1 MKNFSKYFLMGTVAL
16 SGMTA
21 FTACSSE
28 NEPSAEVN
36 PTFNGSTVKTQFAL
50 NLPYAATGT
59 RMTENA
65 TQQNSYFRGMS
76 SMTLLPFAETAVDGG
91 KTSTSA
97 MLLGTDANAF
107 DTDGAG
113 QGRYV
118 YRDIEIPV
126 GTQSFVFY
134 GKATGTPASVEDA
147 EKCFKYGYLTE
158 KSISPKDKVKL
169 SDVKFALKQINSNLN
184 LATAAGTGEESY
196 NKVLAALDKVTGTKV
211 TNTTVGTIAWNN
223 IGTTATDMKLD
234 HAKKLW
240 DAFSK
245 LKAGS
250 SASVKVALERLAEST
265 GVEALA
271 DGDNAT
277 VDGAGL
283 LALLRKNA
291 EEAAASLDGVN
302 FPNDINIPDGA
313 VALKYTDSKEWKY
326 QSSVTMKEDNK
337 IAYDKITYP
346 ASLNYFVKTAAM
358 ANDKAATTL
367 GSTASFWP
375 NKDEWAKYDAEN
387 SNTTNPWTALSDW
400 TQGVKNSTRTI
411 ALKEAIQ
418 YGVANLRLTIN
429 AKTDNLDD
437 NATVTGGQVADQNID
452 VTGNKLK
459 MTGVLVGGQP
469 SEVAWNYE
477 PTSTATFDRT
487 VYDNKMNKSDD
498 NVNTTGIDVP
508 VNSPSTSNY
517 TLVLDNK
524 NNATGGSQADVVYV
538 TVELV
543 NGTGVDFYGVDG
555 MVPKG
560 GKFYL
565 VGKLDMNATSEVTNA
580 NNVDHIFVQDHTTVA
595 NFTIKDLRNA
605 YNNIPDL
612 RSTSVSVGLAVNLT
626 WEKGIEFNVEI

>member
-1 MKNFSKYFLMGTVAL
+1 MKNLSKYFLMGTVAL

-126 GTQSFVFY
+126 GTQNFVFY
-134 GKATGTPASVEDA
+134 GKATGTPVSVNADD
-147 EKCFKYGYLTE
+147 CFKYGYLTE
-158 KSISPKDKVKL
+158 KSISAKDKVSL

-184 LATAAGTGEESY
+184 LETAVGTGEASY
-196 NKVLAALDKVTGTKV
+196 NKVLAALKKVTDTK
-211 TNTTVGTIAWNN
+211 VGTIAWNN
-223 IGTTATDMKLD
+223 IGTPADMKLD

-240 DAFSK
+240 SAFSK
-245 LKAGS
+245 LTAGS

-271 DGDNAT
+271 DGVDAT
-277 VDGAGL
+277 KDGAGL
-283 LALLRKNA
+283 LALLHKNA
-291 EEAAASLDGVN
+291 DEAAASLATVN

-313 VALKYTDSKEWKY
+313 VVLKYTDSKEWKY
-326 QSSVTMKEDNK
+326 ESSVTMKEDNK
-337 IAYDKITYP
+337 IAYANITYP

-367 GSTASFWP
+367 GSTTSFWP

-387 SNTTNPWTALSDW
+387 SKTTDPWASLSDW
-400 TQGVKNSTRTI
+400 SQGVKNSTRTI

-418 YGVANLRLTIN
+418 YGVANLKLTIN
-429 AKTDNLDD
+429 AKTDKLDD

-487 VYDNKMNKSDD
+487 VYDNKMNSSADV
-498 NVNTTGIDVP
+498 VNTTGIVVP
-508 VNSPSTSNY
+508 VNGSSVSNY
-517 TLVLDNK
+517 TLLLDNK
-524 NNATGGSQADVVYV
+524 NNATGGSQAEVVYV

-543 NGTGVDFYGVDG
+543 NGTGVDFYGIDG
-555 MVPKG
+555 MVPNG

-565 VGKLDMNATSEVTNA
+565 VGKLDMNKEGLDKKGL
-580 NNVDHIFVQDHTTVA
+580 DHIFVQDHTTVA
-595 NFTIKDLRNA
+595 NFTIKDLKNA
-605 YNNIPDL
+605 YNTIPDL

-626 WEKGIEFNVEI
+626 WENGIEFNVEI

>member
-65 TQQNSYFRGMS
+65 TQQKDHFRGMS
-76 SMTLLPFAETAVDGG
+76 SMTLLPFAETTVDGVQ
-91 KTSTSA
+91 TSTSA
-97 MLLGTDANAF
+97 MLLGTNDNAF

-134 GKATGTPASVEDA
+134 GKATGTPANTDVADD
-147 EKCFKYGYLTE
+147 CFKYGYLTE
-158 KSISPKDKVKL
+158 KSISAKDKVQL

-211 TNTTVGTIAWNN
+211 GAIAWNN
-223 IGTTATDMKLD
+223 IGTTGTDMKLE

-240 DAFSK
+240 SAFSD

-265 GVEALA
+265 GVEA
-271 DGDNAT
+271 DGAPAT
-277 VDGAGL
+277 KDGAGL
-283 LALLRKNA
+283 LALLHKNA
-291 EEAAASLDGVN
+291 DEAAASLATVN
-302 FPNDINIPDGA
+302 FPNDIHIPDGA

-326 QSSVTMKEDNK
+326 QSSVTMKENNK
-337 IAYDKITYP
+337 IAYANITYP

-375 NKDEWAKYDAEN
+375 DKDKWAKYDAEN
-387 SNTTNPWTALSDW
+387 SNTTDPWDSHLGW
-400 TQGVKNSTRTI
+400 LQGVKNSTRTI

-418 YGVANLRLTIN
+418 YGVANLKLTIN
-429 AKTDNLDD
+429 AKTDHLDD
-437 NATVTGGQVADQNID
+437 NASKKGGQVADQNID
-452 VTGNKLK
+452 VTDNKLK

-469 SEVAWNYE
+469 SEVGWNYE
-477 PTSTATFDRT
+477 PISGEAFDRT
-487 VYDNKMNKSDD
+487 VYDNKMNKSADD
-498 NVNTTGIDVP
+498 VNDAGIDVP
-508 VNSPSTSNY
+508 VNSPSVANY

-524 NNATGGSQADVVYV
+524 NNTTGGSQADAVYV

-543 NGTGVDFYGVDG
+543 NGTDVDFYGVDG

-595 NFTIKDLRNA
+595 NLTIKDLRNA

-626 WEKGIEFNVEI
+626 WENGIEFNVEI

>member
-36 PTFNGSTVKTQFAL
+36 PTFNGSTVKAQFAL

-76 SMTLLPFAETAVDGG
+76 NMTLLPFAETTVDGG
-91 KTSTSA
+91 HTSTSA
-97 MLLGTDANAF
+97 MLLGTNDNAF
-107 DTDGAG
+107 DKDGDG

-158 KSISPKDKVKL
+158 KKSISPKANVSL
-169 SDVKFALKQINSNLN
+169 SEVKFALKEINSNLN
-184 LATAAGTGEESY
+184 LAAATGTGEGDY
-196 NKVLAALDKVTGTKV
+196 NKVLTALNTVTDTH
-211 TNTTVGTIAWNN
+211 VGTIAWKN
-223 IGTTATDMKLD
+223 IGTPTDMKLD

-240 DAFSK
+240 EAFSK
-245 LKAGS
+245 LTAGS

-271 DGDNAT
+271 DGTDASKN
-277 VDGAGL
+277 GAGL
-283 LALLRKNA
+283 LALLHKNA
-291 EEAAASLDGVN
+291 DKAAASLEGVN
-302 FPNDINIPDGA
+302 FPNKINLPDGA
-313 VALKYTDSKEWKY
+313 VALNYTASNGWKY
-326 QSSVTMKEDNK
+326 QSSVTMKENNK
-337 IAYDKITYP
+337 IAYANITYP

-358 ANDKAATTL
+358 ANNEAATTL
-367 GSTASFWP
+367 SPTGTFWP
-375 NKDEWAKYDAEN
+375 KQDDWAKYDADN
-387 SNTTNPWTALSDW
+387 SATDPWTSLSGW
-400 TQGVKNSTRTI
+400 SQGVKNSTRTI

-418 YGVANLRLTIN
+418 YGVANLKLTIN
-429 AKTDNLDD
+429 AKTDHLDD
-437 NATVTGGQVADQNID
+437 NASHNGGQVADQNID
-452 VTGNKLK
+452 VTGSLK

-477 PTSTATFDRT
+477 PTSEAKFDRT
-487 VYDNKMNKSDD
+487 VYDNKMNKSAD
-498 NVNTTGIDVP
+498 NVDDEGIAVP
-508 VNSPSTSNY
+508 VNGTSEKLVPNY

-524 NNATGGSQADVVYV
+524 NNAGGSQADVVYV

-543 NGTGVDFYGVDG
+543 NKTGVDFYGVDG
-555 MVPKG
+555 MVPKD

-565 VGKLDMNATSEVTNA
+565 VGELDMNKAGLDKKGL
-580 NNVDHIFVQDHTTVA
+580 DHIFVQDHTTVA
-595 NFTIKDLRNA
+595 NFTITSLKNA

-626 WEKGIEFNVEI
+626 WEDGIKFDVEI

>member
-1 MKNFSKYFLMGTVAL
+1 MKNLSKYFLMGTVAL

-65 TQQNSYFRGMS
+65 TQQNNNFRGMS
-76 SMTLLPFAETAVDGG
+76 GMTLLPFAETAVEGG
-91 KTSTSA
+91 ETSTSA
-97 MLLGTDANAF
+97 MLLGTNANAF
-107 DTDGAG
+107 DKDVDG

-134 GKATGTPASVEDA
+134 GKATGTPESVDA
-147 EKCFKYGYLTE
+147 EKCFKYGYLSET
-158 KSISPKDKVKL
+158 SISTEAKVSL
-169 SDVKFALKQINSNLN
+169 SDVKFALKQINSGLD
-184 LATAAGTGEESY
+184 LATAAGTGVESY
-196 NKVLAALDKVTGTKV
+196 NKVLAALNKVTDTH
-211 TNTTVGTIAWNN
+211 VGTIAWKN
-223 IGTTATDMKLD
+223 IGTPADMKLD

-240 DAFSK
+240 ESFSS

-271 DGDNAT
+271 ADAT
-277 VDGAGL
+277 ASVDGAGL

-291 EEAAASLDGVN
+291 EEAAASLNDVK

-313 VALKYTDSKEWKY
+313 VALNYTASEGWKY

-375 NKDEWAKYDAEN
+375 NKDDWAKYDAKN
-387 SNTTNPWTALSDW
+387 STTDPWTSLSGW
-400 TQGVKNSTRTI
+400 SQGVKNSTRTI

-418 YGVANLRLTIN
+418 YGVANLKLTIK
-429 AKTDNLDD
+429 AKTNNLDD
-437 NATVTGGQVADQNID
+437 NASQKGGQVKDQNINVD
-452 VTGNKLK
+452 GKLK

-477 PTSTATFDRT
+477 PTTSATFDRT
-487 VYDNKMNKSDD
+487 VYDNKMNQSGD
-498 NVNTTGIDVP
+498 NVDDEGIDVP
-508 VNSPSTSNY
+508 VNTSSVANY
-517 TLVLDNK
+517 TLLLDNK
-524 NNATGGSQADVVYV
+524 NTTGGSQADVVYV

-543 NGTGVDFYGVDG
+543 NNTDVDFYGVDG

-565 VGKLDMNATSEVTNA
+565 VGQLDMNKAGLDKKGL
-580 NNVDHIFVQDHTTVA
+580 DHIFVQDHTTVA
-595 NFTIKDLRNA
+595 NLTIMNLKNA

-626 WEKGIEFNVEI
+626 WENGIEFNVEI

>member
-36 PTFNGSTVKTQFAL
+36 PTFNGSTVKAQFAL

-65 TQQNSYFRGMS
+65 TQQNNNFRGMS
-76 SMTLLPFAETAVDGG
+76 GMTLLPFAETAVEGG
-91 KTSTSA
+91 ETSTSA
-97 MLLGTDANAF
+97 MILGTNANAF

-134 GKATGTPASVEDA
+134 GKATGTPESVDA

-158 KSISPKDKVKL
+158 NSISPKAKVSL
-169 SDVKFALKQINSNLN
+169 SDVKFALKQINSGLN
-184 LATAAGTGEESY
+184 LEAATETGEEGY
-196 NKVLAALDKVTGTKV
+196 NKVLAALNKVTDTK
-211 TNTTVGTIAWNN
+211 VGTIEWKN
-223 IGTTATDMKLD
+223 IGASADMKLD

-240 DAFSK
+240 EAFSK

-265 GVEALA
+265 GVDALA
-271 DGDNAT
+271 DGDDAT
-277 VDGAGL
+277 ENGAGL

-291 EEAAASLDGVN
+291 EEAAASLEGVD
-302 FPNDINIPDGA
+302 FPNKINIPDGA
-313 VALKYTDSKEWKY
+313 VALEYSASNGWKY
-326 QSSVTMKEDNK
+326 QSSVTMKEGNK

-358 ANDKAATTL
+358 ANDNAATTL

-375 NKDEWAKYDAEN
+375 NKDEWAKYDAGN
-387 SNTTNPWTALSDW
+387 NTTTDPWLSLSGW
-400 TQGVKNSTRTI
+400 AQGVKNSTRTI

-418 YGVANLRLTIN
+418 YGVANLKLTIKAN
-429 AKTDNLDD
+429 EENLDD
-437 NATVTGGQVADQNID
+437 NASQKGGQVKDQNIYVD
-452 VTGNKLK
+452 GKLK

-477 PTSTATFDRT
+477 PTTGAIFDRT
-487 VYDNKMNKSDD
+487 VYDNKMNKSAD
-498 NVNTTGIDVP
+498 NVDDEGIDVP
-508 VNSPSTSNY
+508 VNTSSVANY

-524 NNATGGSQADVVYV
+524 NTTGGSQANVVYV

-543 NGTGVDFYGVDG
+543 NNTDVDFYGVDG

-565 VGKLDMNATSEVTNA
+565 VGKLDMNKAGLDKKGLN
-580 NNVDHIFVQDHTTVA
+580 HIFVQDHTTVA
-595 NFTIKDLRNA
+595 NLTIMNLKNA

-612 RSTSVSVGLAVNLT
+612 RSTSVSVGLAVNLS
-626 WEKGIEFNVEI
+626 WVDGIVFDNVEI

>member
-36 PTFNGSTVKTQFAL
+36 PTFNGSTVKAQFAL

-59 RMTENA
+59 RMTGDA
-65 TQQNSYFRGMS
+65 TQQNSNFRGMS
-76 SMTLLPFAETAVDGG
+76 SMTLLPFAETTVDGG
-91 KTSTSA
+91 QTSTSA
-97 MLLGTDANAF
+97 MLLGTNDNAF
-107 DTDGAG
+107 DTDGDG

-126 GTQSFVFY
+126 GTQNFVFY
-134 GKATGTPASVEDA
+134 GKATGTPASVNADNA

-158 KSISPKDKVKL
+158 TSISDKDKVSL
-169 SDVKFALKQINSNLN
+169 SNVKFALKQINSNLN
-184 LATAAGTGEESY
+184 LAAVTETGDKPY
-196 NKVLAALDKVTGTKV
+196 NKVLAALNTV
-211 TNTTVGTIAWNN
+211 TNTKVGTIAWNN
-223 IGTTATDMKLD
+223 IGTTGTDMKLD

-240 DAFSK
+240 EAFSK
-245 LKAGS
+245 LTAGS

-265 GVEALA
+265 GVDALA
-271 DGDNAT
+271 DDATAT

-283 LALLRKNA
+283 LALLHKNA
-291 EEAAASLDGVN
+291 DKAAASLEGVN
-302 FPNDINIPDGA
+302 FPNKINIPDGA
-313 VALKYTDSKEWKY
+313 VALNYTASNGWKY
-326 QSSVTMKEDNK
+326 QNSVTMKVNNK
-337 IAYDKITYP
+337 IAYANITYP

-375 NKDEWAKYDAEN
+375 DKDKWAKYDAGN
-387 SNTTNPWTALSDW
+387 SNTTDPWTSLSGW
-400 TQGVKNSTRTI
+400 SQGVKNSTRTI

-418 YGVANLRLTIN
+418 YGVANLKLTIN
-429 AKTDNLDD
+429 AKDNLED
-437 NATVTGGQVADQNID
+437 NALKNGGQVANQNID
-452 VTGNKLK
+452 VTGNMLK

-477 PTSTATFDRT
+477 PTSDATFDRT
-487 VYDNKMNKSDD
+487 VYDNKMNSSADV
-498 NVNTTGIDVP
+498 VNTTGIDVP
-508 VNSPSTSNY
+508 VNNPSVPNY

-524 NNATGGSQADVVYV
+524 NNNATGSQAEVVYV

-555 MVPKG
+555 MVPKN

-565 VGKLDMNATSEVTNA
+565 VGKLDMNKEGLVKNGC
-580 NNVDHIFVQDHTTVA
+580 DHIFVKDHTTVA
-595 NFTIKDLRNA
+595 NFTITSLQNA

-626 WEKGIEFNVEI
+626 WEDGIKFDVNI

>member
-1 MKNFSKYFLMGTVAL
+1 MKNLSKYFLMGTVAL

-36 PTFNGSTVKTQFAL
+36 PTFNGSTVKAQFAL

-76 SMTLLPFAETAVDGG
+76 SMTLLPFAETTVDGLQ
-91 KTSTSA
+91 TSTSA
-97 MLLGTDANAF
+97 MLLGTNNNAF

-126 GTQSFVFY
+126 GTQNFVFY
-134 GKATGTPASVEDA
+134 GKATGTSASTDDA
-147 EKCFKYGYLTE
+147 AACFKYGYLTE
-158 KSISPKDKVKL
+158 TSISAKDKVQL

-184 LATAAGTGEESY
+184 LATAVGTGDKSY

-211 TNTTVGTIAWNN
+211 GAIAWNN
-223 IGTTATDMKLD
+223 IGTPADMKLD

-240 DAFSK
+240 SAFSN
-245 LKAGS
+245 LTAGS

-271 DGDNAT
+271 AGAT
-277 VDGAGL
+277 ATEDGAGL
-283 LALLRKNA
+283 LALLHKNA
-291 EEAAASLDGVN
+291 DEAAASLATVN

-326 QSSVTMKEDNK
+326 QSSVTMKENNK
-337 IAYDKITYP
+337 IAYANITYP

-358 ANDKAATTL
+358 ANDNAATTL

-375 NKDEWAKYDAEN
+375 KQDDWAKYDAEN
-387 SNTTNPWTALSDW
+387 SNTTDPWTALSGW
-400 TQGVKNSTRTI
+400 SQGVKNSTRTI

-418 YGVANLRLTIN
+418 YGVANLKLTIN
-429 AKTDNLDD
+429 ANTDHLDD
-437 NATVTGGQVADQNID
+437 NASQKGGQVADQNID
-452 VTGNKLK
+452 VTGNQLK

-487 VYDNKMNKSDD
+487 VYDNKMNKSAD
-498 NVNTTGIDVP
+498 VVSAKGIDVP
-508 VNSPSTSNY
+508 VNSPSVANY

-524 NNATGGSQADVVYV
+524 NNTTGGSQADVVYV

-565 VGKLDMNATSEVTNA
+565 VGKLDMNKAGLDKKGL
-580 NNVDHIFVQDHTTVA
+580 DHIFVQDHTTVA
-595 NFTIKDLRNA
+595 NLTIKDLRNA

-626 WEKGIEFNVEI
+626 WQEGITFDVEI

>member
-36 PTFNGSTVKTQFAL
+36 PTFNGSTVKAQFAL

-65 TQQNSYFRGMS
+65 TQQNSNFRGMS
-76 SMTLLPFAETAVDGG
+76 SMTLLPFAETTVDGVQ
-91 KTSTSA
+91 TSTSA
-97 MLLGTDANAF
+97 MLLGTNANAF
-107 DTDGAG
+107 DKDGDG

-134 GKATGTPASVEDA
+134 GKATGTPASVNADNA
-147 EKCFKYGYLTE
+147 DDCFKYGYLTE
-158 KSISPKDKVKL
+158 KPISAKDKVSL
-169 SDVKFALKQINSNLN
+169 SDVKFALEETNSNLN
-184 LATAAGTGEESY
+184 LETAVGTGDKSY

-211 TNTTVGTIAWNN
+211 GTIAWNN
-223 IGTTATDMKLD
+223 IGTTANDMKLE

-240 DAFSK
+240 SAFSD

-271 DGDNAT
+271 GAT
-277 VDGAGL
+277 ATKDGAGL
-283 LALLRKNA
+283 LALLHKNA
-291 EEAAASLDGVN
+291 DEAAASLATVN

-313 VALKYTDSKEWKY
+313 VALKYTASDGWKY
-326 QSSVTMKEDNK
+326 QSSVTMKENNK
-337 IAYDKITYP
+337 IAYANITYP

-358 ANDKAATTL
+358 ANANAATTL

-375 NKDEWAKYDAEN
+375 DKDEWAKYDAEN
-387 SNTTNPWTALSDW
+387 SATDPWTSVSGW
-400 TQGVKNSTRTI
+400 SQGVKNSTRTI

-418 YGVANLRLTIN
+418 YGVANLKLTIN
-429 AKTDNLDD
+429 AKTDHLDD
-437 NATVTGGQVADQNID
+437 NAHVTGGQVADQNID

-477 PTSTATFDRT
+477 PTTGATFDRT
-487 VYDNKMNKSDD
+487 VYDNKMNKSADD
-498 NVNTTGIDVP
+498 VNDAGIDVP

-543 NGTGVDFYGVDG
+543 NGTDVDFYGVDG

-565 VGKLDMNATSEVTNA
+565 VGKLDMNTVSDTKKNGC
-580 NNVDHIFVQDHTTVA
+580 DHIFVQDHTTVA
-595 NFTIKDLRNA
+595 NLTIKDLRNA

-626 WEKGIEFNVEI
+626 WENGIEFNVEI

>member
-1 MKNFSKYFLMGTVAL
+1 MKNLSKYFLMGTVAL

-36 PTFNGSTVKTQFAL
+36 PTFNGSTVKAQFAL

-65 TQQNSYFRGMS
+65 TQQNSNFRGMS
-76 SMTLLPFAETAVDGG
+76 SMTLLPFEETTVDGG
-91 KTSTSA
+91 QKSTSA
-97 MLLGTDANAF
+97 MLLGTNTNAF
-107 DTDGAG
+107 DTDTDGDG

-134 GKATGTPASVEDA
+134 GKATGTPANTKVADD
-147 EKCFKYGYLTE
+147 CFKYGYLTE
-158 KSISPKDKVKL
+158 KSISAKDKVQL

-211 TNTTVGTIAWNN
+211 GAIAWNN
-223 IGTTATDMKLD
+223 IGTTGTDMKLE

-240 DAFSK
+240 SAFSD

-265 GVEALA
+265 GVEA
-271 DGDNAT
+271 DGAPAT
-277 VDGAGL
+277 KDGAGL
-283 LALLRKNA
+283 LALLHKNA
-291 EEAAASLDGVN
+291 DEAAASLATVN
-302 FPNDINIPDGA
+302 FPNDIHIPDGA

-326 QSSVTMKEDNK
+326 QSSVTMKENNK
-337 IAYDKITYP
+337 IAYANITYP

-375 NKDEWAKYDAEN
+375 DKDKWAKYDAEN
-387 SNTTNPWTALSDW
+387 SETTDPWTSLSGW
-400 TQGVKNSTRTI
+400 SQGVKNSTRTI

-418 YGVANLRLTIN
+418 YGVANLKLTIN
-429 AKTDNLDD
+429 AKTDHLDD
-437 NATVTGGQVADQNID
+437 NASHTGGQVADQNID
-452 VTGNKLK
+452 VDGKLK

-477 PTSTATFDRT
+477 PTSEATFDRT
-487 VYDNKMNKSDD
+487 VYDNKMNSSADV
-498 NVNTTGIDVP
+498 VNTAGIAVP
-508 VNSPSTSNY
+508 VNSPSVSNY

-524 NNATGGSQADVVYV
+524 NNTTGGSQADVVYV

-543 NGTGVDFYGVDG
+543 NGTDVDFYGVDG

-565 VGKLDMNATSEVTNA
+565 VGKLDMNKTGLDKKGL
-580 NNVDHIFVQDHTTVA
+580 DHIFVQDHTTVA
-595 NFTIKDLRNA
+595 NLTIMNLQNA

>member
-36 PTFNGSTVKTQFAL
+36 PTFNGSTVKAQFAL

-65 TQQNSYFRGMS
+65 TQQNNNFRGMS
-76 SMTLLPFAETAVDGG
+76 GMTLLPFAETAVEGG
-91 KTSTSA
+91 ETSTSA
-97 MLLGTDANAF
+97 MLLGTNDKAF
-107 DTDGAG
+107 DKDVDG

-134 GKATGTPASVEDA
+134 GKATGTPESVDA
-147 EKCFKYGYLTE
+147 EKCFKYGYLSE
-158 KSISPKDKVKL
+158 MSISPKNKVSL
-169 SDVKFALKQINSNLN
+169 SGVKFALKEINSGLD
-184 LATAAGTGEESY
+184 LGAAAGTGEESY
-196 NKVLAALDKVTGTKV
+196 NKVLAALNKVTGTH
-211 TNTTVGTIAWNN
+211 VGTIAWNN
-223 IGTTATDMKLD
+223 ISTPTDMKLD

-240 DAFSK
+240 EAFSK

-265 GVEALA
+265 GVDALA
-271 DGDNAT
+271 DDAT
-277 VDGAGL
+277 ASEDGAGL

-291 EEAAASLDGVN
+291 VEAANSLGSVK

-313 VALKYTDSKEWKY
+313 VALTYTDSKWKY
-326 QSSVTMKEDNK
+326 ESSVTMKEGNK

-358 ANDKAATTL
+358 ANNEPATTL
-367 GSTASFWP
+367 SPTGTFWP
-375 NKDEWAKYDAEN
+375 KQDDWAKYDAKN
-387 SNTTNPWTALSDW
+387 STTDPWTSLSGW
-400 TQGVKNSTRTI
+400 SQGVKNSTRTI

-418 YGVANLRLTIN
+418 YGVANLKLTIK
-429 AKTDNLDD
+429 AKTNNLDD
-437 NATVTGGQVADQNID
+437 NASQKGGQVKDQNINVD
-452 VTGNKLK
+452 GKLK

-477 PTSTATFDRT
+477 PTTSATFDRT
-487 VYDNKMNKSDD
+487 VYDNKMNQSGD
-498 NVNTTGIDVP
+498 NVDDEGIDVP
-508 VNSPSTSNY
+508 VNTSSVANY

-524 NNATGGSQADVVYV
+524 ITTGGSQADVVYV

-543 NGTGVDFYGVDG
+543 NNTGVDFYGVDG

-565 VGKLDMNATSEVTNA
+565 VGQLDMNKAGLDKKGL
-580 NNVDHIFVQDHTTVA
+580 DHIFVQDHTTVA
-595 NFTIKDLRNA
+595 NLTIMNLKNA

-626 WEKGIEFNVEI
+626 WVDGIVFDNVEI

>member
-1 MKNFSKYFLMGTVAL
+1 MKNLSKYFLMGTVAL

-36 PTFNGSTVKTQFAL
+36 PTFNGSTVKAQFAL

-65 TQQNSYFRGMS
+65 TQQKDHFRGMS
-76 SMTLLPFAETAVDGG
+76 GMTLLPFETAVDGG
-91 KTSTSA
+91 QTSTSA
-97 MLLGTDANAF
+97 MLLGTNANAF

-126 GTQSFVFY
+126 GTQNFVFY
-134 GKATGTPASVEDA
+134 GKATGTPANTDVADD
-147 EKCFKYGYLTE
+147 CFKYGYLTE
-158 KSISPKDKVKL
+158 TSISPKAKVSL
-169 SDVKFALKQINSNLN
+169 SGVKFALKEINSGLD
-184 LATAAGTGEESY
+184 LKAATETGDKSY
-196 NKVLAALDKVTGTKV
+196 NKVLAALNKVTGT
-211 TNTTVGTIAWNN
+211 TVGAIAWNN
-223 IGTTATDMKLD
+223 IGTPTDMKLD
-234 HAKKLW
+234 HAKQLW
-240 DAFSK
+240 EAFSK

-271 DGDNAT
+271 DGAEAS

-291 EEAAASLDGVN
+291 KEAAASLNNVD
-302 FPNDINIPDGA
+302 FPNDIHIPDGA
-313 VALKYTDSKEWKY
+313 VALEYTASDGWKY
-326 QSSVTMKEDNK
+326 QSSVTMKGDNK

-358 ANDKAATTL
+358 ANNEAATTL
-367 GSTASFWP
+367 SPTGTFWP
-375 NKDEWAKYDAEN
+375 KQDDWAKYDAEN
-387 SNTTNPWTALSDW
+387 STTDPWASLSGW
-400 TQGVKNSTRTI
+400 SQGVQNSTRTI

-418 YGVANLRLTIN
+418 YGVANLKLTIKAN
-429 AKTDNLDD
+429 AENLDD
-437 NATVTGGQVADQNID
+437 NASQKGGQVKDQNINVD
-452 VTGNKLK
+452 GKLK

-477 PTSTATFDRT
+477 PTTGATFDRT
-487 VYDNKMNKSDD
+487 VYDNKMNQSADV
-498 NVNTTGIDVP
+498 VNTTGIAVP
-508 VNSPSTSNY
+508 VNSSSVPNY

-524 NNATGGSQADVVYV
+524 NNATGGSQANVVYV

-543 NGTGVDFYGVDG
+543 NGTDVDFYGVDG

-565 VGKLDMNATSEVTNA
+565 VGKLDKNATSGVTNV

-595 NFTIKDLRNA
+595 NLTIMNLKNA

-626 WEKGIEFNVEI
+626 WENGIEFNVEI

>member
-36 PTFNGSTVKTQFAL
+36 PTFNGSTVKAQFAL

-65 TQQNSYFRGMS
+65 TQQNNNFRGMS
-76 SMTLLPFAETAVDGG
+76 GMTLLPFEATTVDGG
-91 KTSTSA
+91 QTSTSA
-97 MLLGTDANAF
+97 MLLGTNDNAF
-107 DTDGAG
+107 DKDGVG

-126 GTQSFVFY
+126 GTNSFVFY
-134 GKATGTPASVEDA
+134 GKATGTPESVDA
-147 EKCFKYGYLTE
+147 DECFKYGYLTE
-158 KSISPKDKVKL
+158 TSISPKAKVSL
-169 SDVKFALKQINSNLN
+169 SGVKFALKEINSGLD
-184 LATAAGTGEESY
+184 LKAATETGDKSY
-196 NKVLAALDKVTGTKV
+196 NKVLAALNKVTKTKV
-211 TNTTVGTIAWNN
+211 GAIAWNN
-223 IGTTATDMKLD
+223 IGTPSDMKLD

-240 DAFSK
+240 EAFSK

-271 DGDNAT
+271 DGADAS

-291 EEAAASLDGVN
+291 KEAAASLNNVD
-302 FPNDINIPDGA
+302 FPNDIHIPDGA
-313 VALKYTDSKEWKY
+313 VALEYTDSKEWKY
-326 QSSVTMKEDNK
+326 QSSVTMKETNK

-358 ANDKAATTL
+358 ANNEAATTL
-367 GSTASFWP
+367 SPTGTFWP
-375 NKDEWAKYDAEN
+375 KQDDWAKYDAEN
-387 SNTTNPWTALSDW
+387 STTDPWASLSGW
-400 TQGVKNSTRTI
+400 SQGVQNSTRTI

-418 YGVANLRLTIN
+418 YGVANLKLTIKAN
-429 AKTDNLDD
+429 AENLDD
-437 NATVTGGQVADQNID
+437 NASQKGGQVKDQNINVD
-452 VTGNKLK
+452 GKLK

-477 PTSTATFDRT
+477 PTTGATFDRT
-487 VYDNKMNKSDD
+487 VYDNKMNQSADV
-498 NVNTTGIDVP
+498 VNTGGIAVP
-508 VNSPSTSNY
+508 VNSTSDPNY

-524 NNATGGSQADVVYV
+524 NNATGGSQANVVYV

-543 NGTGVDFYGVDG
+543 NGTDVDFYGVDG

-565 VGKLDMNATSEVTNA
+565 VGKLDKNATSGVTNV

-595 NFTIKDLRNA
+595 NLTIMNLKNA

-626 WEKGIEFNVEI
+626 WVDGITFDVEI

>member
-36 PTFNGSTVKTQFAL
+36 PTFNGSTVKAQFAL

-65 TQQNSYFRGMS
+65 TQQKDHFRGMS
-76 SMTLLPFAETAVDGG
+76 SMTLLPFAETTVDGVQ
-91 KTSTSA
+91 TSTSA
-97 MLLGTDANAF
+97 MLLGTNDNAF

-134 GKATGTPASVEDA
+134 GKATGTPANTDVADD
-147 EKCFKYGYLTE
+147 CFKYGYLTE
-158 KSISPKDKVKL
+158 KSISAKDKVQL

-211 TNTTVGTIAWNN
+211 GAIAWNN
-223 IGTTATDMKLD
+223 IGTTGTDMKLE

-240 DAFSK
+240 SAFSD

-265 GVEALA
+265 GVEA
-271 DGDNAT
+271 DGAPAT
-277 VDGAGL
+277 KDGAGL
-283 LALLRKNA
+283 LALLHKNA
-291 EEAAASLDGVN
+291 DEAAASLATVN
-302 FPNDINIPDGA
+302 FPNDIHIPDGA

-326 QSSVTMKEDNK
+326 QSSVTMKENNK
-337 IAYDKITYP
+337 IAYANITYP

-358 ANDKAATTL
+358 ANDNAATTL

-375 NKDEWAKYDAEN
+375 KQDDWAKYDAEN
-387 SNTTNPWTALSDW
+387 SNTTDPWTALSGW
-400 TQGVKNSTRTI
+400 SQGVKNSTRTI

-418 YGVANLRLTIN
+418 YGVANLKLTIN
-429 AKTDNLDD
+429 ANTDHLDD
-437 NATVTGGQVADQNID
+437 NASQKGGQVADQNID
-452 VTGNKLK
+452 VTGNQLK

-487 VYDNKMNKSDD
+487 VYDNKMNKSAD
-498 NVNTTGIDVP
+498 VVSAEGIDVP
-508 VNSPSTSNY
+508 VNSPSVANY

-524 NNATGGSQADVVYV
+524 NNTTGGSQADVVYV

-543 NGTGVDFYGVDG
+543 NGTDVDFYGVDG
-555 MVPKG
+555 MVSKG

-565 VGKLDMNATSEVTNA
+565 VGKLDMNKAGLDKKGL
-580 NNVDHIFVQDHTTVA
+580 DHIFVQDHTTVA
-595 NFTIKDLRNA
+595 NLTIKDLRNA

-626 WEKGIEFNVEI
+626 WQEGITFDVEI

>member
-1 MKNFSKYFLMGTVAL
+1 MKNLSKYFLMGTVAL

-36 PTFNGSTVKTQFAL
+36 PTFNGSTVKAQFAL

-65 TQQNSYFRGMS
+65 TQQNNYFRGMS
-76 SMTLLPFAETAVDGG
+76 GMTLLPFETAVDGG
-91 KTSTSA
+91 QTSTSA
-97 MLLGTDANAF
+97 MLLGTNANAF

-126 GTQSFVFY
+126 GTQNFVFY
-134 GKATGTPASVEDA
+134 GKATGTPTSVNADD
-147 EKCFKYGYLTE
+147 CFKYGYLSE
-158 KSISPKDKVKL
+158 KSITAKDKVSL
-169 SDVKFALKQINSNLN
+169 SDVKFALKQINSGLD
-184 LATAAGTGEESY
+184 LAAATETGDKSY
-196 NKVLAALDKVTGTKV
+196 NKVLAALKEVTG
-211 TNTTVGTIAWNN
+211 TTVGTIAWNN
-223 IGTTATDMKLD
+223 IGTPTDMKLD

-240 DAFSK
+240 EAFSK

-271 DGDNAT
+271 DDAIASE
-277 VDGAGL
+277 DGAGL
-283 LALLRKNA
+283 LALLRKKA
-291 EEAAASLDGVN
+291 DKAAASLEGVN

-313 VALKYTDSKEWKY
+313 VALTYTDSKWKY
-326 QSSVTMKEDNK
+326 ESSVTMKENNN
-337 IAYDKITYP
+337 IAYANITYP

-358 ANDKAATTL
+358 ANNEAATTL
-367 GSTASFWP
+367 SPTGTFWP
-375 NKDEWAKYDAEN
+375 KQDDWAKYDAEN
-387 SNTTNPWTALSDW
+387 STTDPWVSLSGW
-400 TQGVKNSTRTI
+400 SQGVQNSTRTI

-418 YGVANLRLTIN
+418 YGVANLKLTIKAN
-429 AKTDNLDD
+429 AENLDD
-437 NATVTGGQVADQNID
+437 NASQKGGQVKDQNINVD
-452 VTGNKLK
+452 GRLK

-477 PTSTATFDRT
+477 PTTGATFDRT
-487 VYDNKMNKSDD
+487 VYDNKMNQSADV
-498 NVNTTGIDVP
+498 VNTTGIAVP
-508 VNSPSTSNY
+508 VNSSSVPNY

-524 NNATGGSQADVVYV
+524 NNATGGSQANVVYV

-543 NGTGVDFYGVDG
+543 NGTDVDFYGIDG

-565 VGKLDMNATSEVTNA
+565 VGKLDKNAAAGVTNV

-595 NFTIKDLRNA
+595 NLTIMNLKNA

-626 WEKGIEFNVEI
+626 WVDGIVFDNVEI

>member
-1 MKNFSKYFLMGTVAL
+1 MKNLSKYFLMGTVAL

-36 PTFNGSTVKTQFAL
+36 PTFNGSTVKAQFAL

-65 TQQNSYFRGMS
+65 TQQNGHFRGMS

-91 KTSTSA
+91 QTSTSA
-97 MLLGTDANAF
+97 MLLGTNANAF

-134 GKATGTPASVEDA
+134 GKATGTPASVNADD
-147 EKCFKYGYLTE
+147 CFKYGYLSE
-158 KSISPKDKVKL
+158 KSITAKEKVSL
-169 SDVKFALKQINSNLN
+169 SDVKFALQQINSNLN
-184 LATAAGTGEESY
+184 LETAVGTGDKSY
-196 NKVLAALDKVTGTKV
+196 NKVLAALNKVTG
-211 TNTTVGTIAWNN
+211 TTVGTIAWNN
-223 IGTTATDMKLD
+223 IGTPADMKLD

-271 DGDNAT
+271 DGDDAAEN
-277 VDGAGL
+277 GAGL

-291 EEAAASLDGVN
+291 EEAAATLEGVD
-302 FPNDINIPDGA
+302 FPNKINIPDGA
-313 VALKYTDSKEWKY
+313 VALNYTASDGWKY
-326 QSSVTMKEDNK
+326 QSSVTMKENNS
-337 IAYDKITYP
+337 IAYANITYP

-358 ANDKAATTL
+358 ANDNAATTL
-367 GSTASFWP
+367 SPTGSFWP
-375 NKDEWAKYDAEN
+375 KQDDWAKYDAEN
-387 SNTTNPWTALSDW
+387 SKTTDPWASLSDW
-400 TQGVKNSTRTI
+400 SQGVKNSTRTI

-418 YGVANLRLTIN
+418 YGVANLKLTIK
-429 AKTDNLDD
+429 AKTNNLDD

-452 VTGNKLK
+452 VTGKLK

-477 PTSTATFDRT
+477 PTSSATFDRT
-487 VYDNKMNKSDD
+487 VYDNKMNKSAD
-498 NVNTTGIDVP
+498 NVDDEGIAVP
-508 VNSPSTSNY
+508 VNSPSVSNY
-517 TLVLDNK
+517 TLLLDNK
-524 NNATGGSQADVVYV
+524 NNTTGGSQAEVVYV

-543 NGTGVDFYGVDG
+543 NNTGVDFYGVDG

-565 VGKLDMNATSEVTNA
+565 VGKLDKNATSGVTNE

-595 NFTIKDLRNA
+595 NLTIMNLKNA

>member
-36 PTFNGSTVKTQFAL
+36 PTFNGSTVKAQFAL

-65 TQQNSYFRGMS
+65 TQLKDHFRGMS
-76 SMTLLPFAETAVDGG
+76 SMTLLPFAETTVDGVQ
-91 KTSTSA
+91 TSTSA
-97 MLLGTDANAF
+97 MLLGTNDNAF
-107 DTDGAG
+107 DKDGDG

-134 GKATGTPASVEDA
+134 GKATGTPANTDVVDD
-147 EKCFKYGYLTE
+147 CFKYGYLTE
-158 KSISPKDKVKL
+158 TPISAKDKVSL

-184 LATAAGTGEESY
+184 LATAVGTGDKSY

-211 TNTTVGTIAWNN
+211 GAIAWNN
-223 IGTTATDMKLD
+223 IGTPADMKLD

-240 DAFSK
+240 EAFSK

-271 DGDNAT
+271 DGVDAT
-277 VDGAGL
+277 KDGAGL
-283 LALLRKNA
+283 LALLHKNA
-291 EEAAASLDGVN
+291 DEAAASLNNVS
-302 FPNDINIPDGA
+302 FPNDIHIPDGA

-337 IAYDKITYP
+337 IAYANITYP

-358 ANDKAATTL
+358 ANDNAATTL

-375 NKDEWAKYDAEN
+375 KQDDWAKYDAEN
-387 SNTTNPWTALSDW
+387 SNTTDPWTSLSDW
-400 TQGVKNSTRTI
+400 SQGVKNSTRTI

-418 YGVANLRLTIN
+418 YGVANLKLTIN
-429 AKTDNLDD
+429 TKTDNLDD

-477 PTSTATFDRT
+477 PTSGATFDRT
-487 VYDNKMNKSDD
+487 VYDNKMNKSADD
-498 NVNTTGIDVP
+498 VNTTGIDVP
-508 VNSPSTSNY
+508 VNSPSVANY

-524 NNATGGSQADVVYV
+524 NNTTGGSQADVVYV

-543 NGTGVDFYGVDG
+543 NGTDVDFYGVDG

-565 VGKLDMNATSEVTNA
+565 VGKLDMNKAGLDKKGL
-580 NNVDHIFVQDHTTVA
+580 DHIFVQDHTTVA
-595 NFTIKDLRNA
+595 NFTIKDLKNA

-626 WEKGIEFNVEI
+626 WENGIEFNVEI

>member
-1 MKNFSKYFLMGTVAL
+1 MKNLSKYFLMGTVAL

-28 NEPSAEVN
+28 NEPGAEVN
-36 PTFNGSTVKTQFAL
+36 PTFNGSTVKAQFAL

-65 TQQNSYFRGMS
+65 TQQNNNFRGMS
-76 SMTLLPFAETAVDGG
+76 GMTLLPFAETAVEGG
-91 KTSTSA
+91 ETSTSA
-97 MLLGTDANAF
+97 MLLGTNDKAF
-107 DTDGAG
+107 DKDVDG

-134 GKATGTPASVEDA
+134 GKATGTPESVDA
-147 EKCFKYGYLTE
+147 EKCFKYGYLSET
-158 KSISPKDKVKL
+158 SISPKNKVSL
-169 SDVKFALKQINSNLN
+169 SGVKFALKEINSGLD
-184 LATAAGTGEESY
+184 LGAATGTGEESY
-196 NKVLAALDKVTGTKV
+196 NKVLAALNKVTGTH
-211 TNTTVGTIAWNN
+211 VGTIAWNN
-223 IGTTATDMKLD
+223 IGTPTDMKLD

-240 DAFSK
+240 EAFSK

-265 GVEALA
+265 GVDALA
-271 DGDNAT
+271 ADAT
-277 VDGAGL
+277 ASVDGARL

-291 EEAAASLDGVN
+291 EEAAATLEGVD
-302 FPNDINIPDGA
+302 FPNKINIPDGA
-313 VALKYTDSKEWKY
+313 VALEYSASNGWKY
-326 QSSVTMKEDNK
+326 QSSVTMKEGNK

-358 ANDKAATTL
+358 ANNEPATTL
-367 GSTASFWP
+367 SPTGTFWP
-375 NKDEWAKYDAEN
+375 KQDDWAKYDAKN
-387 SNTTNPWTALSDW
+387 STTDPWTSLSGW
-400 TQGVKNSTRTI
+400 SQGVKNSTRTI

-418 YGVANLRLTIN
+418 YGVANLKLTIK
-429 AKTDNLDD
+429 AKTNNLDD
-437 NATVTGGQVADQNID
+437 NASQKGGQVKDQNINVD
-452 VTGNKLK
+452 GKLK

-477 PTSTATFDRT
+477 PTTSATFDRT
-487 VYDNKMNKSDD
+487 VYDNKMNKSAD
-498 NVNTTGIDVP
+498 NVDDEGIDVP
-508 VNSPSTSNY
+508 VNTSSVANY

-524 NNATGGSQADVVYV
+524 ITTGGSQADVVYV

-543 NGTGVDFYGVDG
+543 NNTGVDFYGVDG

-565 VGKLDMNATSEVTNA
+565 VGQLDMNKAGLDKKGL
-580 NNVDHIFVQDHTTVA
+580 DHIFVQDHTTVA
-595 NFTIKDLRNA
+595 NLTIMNLKNA

-626 WEKGIEFNVEI
+626 WQDGIVFDNVEI

>member
-36 PTFNGSTVKTQFAL
+36 PTFNGSTVKAQFAL

-65 TQQNSYFRGMS
+65 TQQNGHFRGMS
-76 SMTLLPFAETAVDGG
+76 GMTLLPFAETAVEGG
-91 KTSTSA
+91 ETSTSA
-97 MLLGTDANAF
+97 MLLGTNANAF

-126 GTQSFVFY
+126 GTQNFVFY
-134 GKATGTPASVEDA
+134 GKATETPTSVNADD
-147 EKCFKYGYLTE
+147 CFKYGYLTE
-158 KSISPKDKVKL
+158 TSISPKAKVSL
-169 SDVKFALKQINSNLN
+169 SDVKFALKQINSGLN
-184 LATAAGTGEESY
+184 LGAATGTGEEGY
-196 NKVLAALDKVTGTKV
+196 NKVLAALKEVTDTK
-211 TNTTVGTIAWNN
+211 VGTIAWNN

-240 DAFSK
+240 EAFSK

-271 DGDNAT
+271 DGTDAT
-277 VDGAGL
+277 ENGAGL

-291 EEAAASLDGVN
+291 DKAAASLEGVD

-313 VALKYTDSKEWKY
+313 VALTYTDSKWKY
-326 QSSVTMKEDNK
+326 ESSVTMKENNN
-337 IAYDKITYP
+337 IAYANITYP

-367 GSTASFWP
+367 GSTDSFWP

-387 SNTTNPWTALSDW
+387 STTTNPWTSLSGW
-400 TQGVKNSTRTI
+400 SQGVQNSTRTI

-418 YGVANLRLTIN
+418 YGVANLKLTIN
-429 AKTDNLDD
+429 AKTNNLDD
-437 NATVTGGQVADQNID
+437 NASVTGGQVADQNIG
-452 VTGNKLK
+452 VTGDKLK

-477 PTSTATFDRT
+477 PTSSATFDRT
-487 VYDNKMNKSDD
+487 VYDNKMNQSGD
-498 NVNTTGIDVP
+498 NVNDAGIAVP
-508 VNSPSTSNY
+508 VGGSSVANY

-524 NNATGGSQADVVYV
+524 NTSATGSQTDVVYV

-543 NGTGVDFYGVDG
+543 NNTGVDFYGIDG
-555 MVPKG
+555 MVPNG

-565 VGKLDMNATSEVTNA
+565 VGMLDMNKDGLDKKDL
-580 NNVDHIFVQDHTTVA
+580 DHIFVQDHTTVA
-595 NFTIKDLRNA
+595 NLTITSLKNA
-605 YNNIPDL
+605 YNTIPDL

-626 WEKGIEFNVEI
+626 WVDGITFDVEI

>member
-1 MKNFSKYFLMGTVAL
+1 MKNLSKYFLMGTVAL

-36 PTFNGSTVKTQFAL
+36 PTFNGSTVKAQFAL

-76 SMTLLPFAETAVDGG
+76 NMTLLPFAETTVDGG
-91 KTSTSA
+91 QTSTSA
-97 MLLGTDANAF
+97 MLLGTNDNAF
-107 DTDGAG
+107 DKDGAG

-126 GTQSFVFY
+126 GTQNFVFY
-134 GKATGTPASVEDA
+134 GKATGTPVSVNADD
-147 EKCFKYGYLTE
+147 CFKYGYLTE
-158 KSISPKDKVKL
+158 KSISAKDKVSL

-184 LATAAGTGEESY
+184 LETAVGTGEASY
-196 NKVLAALDKVTGTKV
+196 NKVLAALKKVTDTK
-211 TNTTVGTIAWNN
+211 VGTIAWNN
-223 IGTTATDMKLD
+223 IGTPADMKLD

-240 DAFSK
+240 SAFSK
-245 LKAGS
+245 LTAGS

-271 DGDNAT
+271 DGVDAT
-277 VDGAGL
+277 EDGASL
-283 LALLRKNA
+283 LALLHKNA
-291 EEAAASLDGVN
+291 DEAAASLATVN

-313 VALKYTDSKEWKY
+313 VVLKYTDSKEWKY
-326 QSSVTMKEDNK
+326 ESSVTMKEDNK
-337 IAYDKITYP
+337 IAYANITYP

-367 GSTASFWP
+367 GSTTSFWP

-387 SNTTNPWTALSDW
+387 SKTTDPWASLSDW
-400 TQGVKNSTRTI
+400 SQGVKNSTRTI

-418 YGVANLRLTIN
+418 YGVANLKLTIN
-429 AKTDNLDD
+429 AKTDKLDD

-487 VYDNKMNKSDD
+487 VYDNKMNSSADV
-498 NVNTTGIDVP
+498 VNTTGIVVP
-508 VNSPSTSNY
+508 VNGSSVSNY
-517 TLVLDNK
+517 TLLLDNK
-524 NNATGGSQADVVYV
+524 NNATGGSQAEVVYV

-543 NGTGVDFYGVDG
+543 NGTGVDFYGIDG
-555 MVPKG
+555 MVPNG

-565 VGKLDMNATSEVTNA
+565 VGKLDMNKEGLDKKGL
-580 NNVDHIFVQDHTTVA
+580 DHIFVQDHTTVA
-595 NFTIKDLRNA
+595 NFTIKDLKDA
-605 YNNIPDL
+605 YNTIPDL

-626 WEKGIEFNVEI
+626 WENGIEFNVEI

>member
-36 PTFNGSTVKTQFAL
+36 PTFNGSTVKAQFAL

-65 TQQNSYFRGMS
+65 TQQNGNFRGMS
-76 SMTLLPFAETAVDGG
+76 SMTLLPFAETTVDGVQ
-91 KTSTSA
+91 TSTSA
-97 MLLGTDANAF
+97 MILGTNANAF
-107 DTDGAG
+107 DKDGDG

-126 GTQSFVFY
+126 GTQNFVFY
-134 GKATGTPASVEDA
+134 GKATGTPASVKADNA
-147 EKCFKYGYLTE
+147 NDCFKYGYLTE
-158 KSISPKDKVKL
+158 KSISAKDKVSL
-169 SDVKFALKQINSNLN
+169 SDVKFALQQINSNLN
-184 LATAAGTGEESY
+184 LETATGTGVGTY
-196 NKVLAALDKVTGTKV
+196 NKVLGALDKVTGTKV
-211 TNTTVGTIAWNN
+211 GDIAWNN
-223 IGTTATDMKLD
+223 IGTTATDMKLE

-240 DAFSK
+240 SAFSD

-271 DGDNAT
+271 AGAT
-277 VDGAGL
+277 ATEDGAGL

-326 QSSVTMKEDNK
+326 QSSVTMKENNN
-337 IAYDKITYP
+337 IAYANITYP

-387 SNTTNPWTALSDW
+387 SKTSDPWASLSGW
-400 TQGVKNSTRTI
+400 SQGVKNSTRTI

-418 YGVANLRLTIN
+418 YGVANLKLTIN
-429 AKTDNLDD
+429 AKTDHLDD
-437 NATVTGGQVADQNID
+437 NAHVTGGQVADQNID
-452 VTGNKLK
+452 VTGKLK

-487 VYDNKMNKSDD
+487 VYDNKMNKSADD
-498 NVNTTGIDVP
+498 VNAEGIDVP

-524 NNATGGSQADVVYV
+524 NNAIGGSQANVVYV

-543 NGTGVDFYGVDG
+543 NGTDVDFYGVDG

-565 VGKLDMNATSEVTNA
+565 VGKLDMNATSEVTNV
-580 NNVDHIFVQDHTTVA
+580 NNVDHIFIQDHTTVA
-595 NFTIKDLRNA
+595 NLTIKDLRNA

-626 WEKGIEFNVEI
+626 WEDGIKFDVDI

>member
-36 PTFNGSTVKTQFAL
+36 PTFNGSTVKAQFAL

-65 TQQNSYFRGMS
+65 TQQNNNFRGMS
-76 SMTLLPFAETAVDGG
+76 GMTLLPFAETAVEGG
-91 KTSTSA
+91 ETSTSA
-97 MLLGTDANAF
+97 MLLGTNDKAF
-107 DTDGAG
+107 DKDVDG

-134 GKATGTPASVEDA
+134 GKATGTPESVDA
-147 EKCFKYGYLTE
+147 EKCFKYGYLSET
-158 KSISPKDKVKL
+158 SISPKNKVSL
-169 SDVKFALKQINSNLN
+169 SGVKFALKEINSGLD
-184 LATAAGTGEESY
+184 LGAAAGTGEESY
-196 NKVLAALDKVTGTKV
+196 NKVLAALNKVTGTH
-211 TNTTVGTIAWNN
+211 VGTIAWNN
-223 IGTTATDMKLD
+223 IGTTGTDMKLE
-234 HAKKLW
+234 HAKNLW
-240 DAFSK
+240 SAFSD

-271 DGDNAT
+271 AGVTAT
-277 VDGAGL
+277 EDGAGL
-283 LALLRKNA
+283 LALLHKNA
-291 EEAAASLDGVN
+291 DEAAASLATVN
-302 FPNDINIPDGA
+302 FPNDIHIPDGA

-326 QSSVTMKEDNK
+326 QSSVTMKENNK
-337 IAYDKITYP
+337 IAYANITYP

-358 ANDKAATTL
+358 ANNEAATTL
-367 GSTASFWP
+367 SPTGTFWP
-375 NKDEWAKYDAEN
+375 KQDEWAKYDAEN
-387 SNTTNPWTALSDW
+387 SATDPWTSLSGW
-400 TQGVKNSTRTI
+400 SQGVQNSTRTI

-418 YGVANLRLTIN
+418 YGVANLKLTIN
-429 AKTDNLDD
+429 AKTDHLDD
-437 NATVTGGQVADQNID
+437 NASHTGGQVADQNID

-477 PTSTATFDRT
+477 PTSDATFDRT

-498 NVNTTGIDVP
+498 DVNTAGIDVP
-508 VNSPSTSNY
+508 VTGSSDSNY

-524 NNATGGSQADVVYV
+524 NNTTGGSQADVVYV

-565 VGKLDMNATSEVTNA
+565 VGKLDMNKEGLDKKGL
-580 NNVDHIFVQDHTTVA
+580 DHIFVQDHTTVA

-626 WEKGIEFNVEI
+626 WEDGITFDVNI

>member
-1 MKNFSKYFLMGTVAL
+1 MKNLSKYFLMGTVAL

-65 TQQNSYFRGMS
+65 TQQNNNFRGMS
-76 SMTLLPFAETAVDGG
+76 GMTLLPFAETAVEGG
-91 KTSTSA
+91 ETSTSA
-97 MLLGTDANAF
+97 MILGTNANAF

-134 GKATGTPASVEDA
+134 GKATGTPESVDA

-158 KSISPKDKVKL
+158 NSISPKAKVSL
-169 SDVKFALKQINSNLN
+169 SDVKFALKQINSGLN
-184 LATAAGTGEESY
+184 LEAATETGEEGY
-196 NKVLAALDKVTGTKV
+196 NKVLAALNKVTDTK
-211 TNTTVGTIAWNN
+211 VGTIEWKN
-223 IGTTATDMKLD
+223 IGAPADMKLD

-240 DAFSK
+240 EAFSK

-271 DGDNAT
+271 DGTDAAEN
-277 VDGAGL
+277 GADL

-291 EEAAASLDGVN
+291 DKAAASLEGVD
-302 FPNDINIPDGA
+302 FPNKINIPDGA
-313 VALKYTDSKEWKY
+313 VALQYTASNGWKY
-326 QSSVTMKEDNK
+326 QSSVTMKENNK
-337 IAYDKITYP
+337 IAYANITYP
-346 ASLNYFVKTAAM
+346 ASLNYFVNTAAM
-358 ANDKAATTL
+358 ANDNAATTL

-387 SNTTNPWTALSDW
+387 STTTDPWLSLSGW
-400 TQGVKNSTRTI
+400 AQGVKNSTRTI

-418 YGVANLRLTIN
+418 YGVANLKLTIKAN
-429 AKTDNLDD
+429 EENLDD
-437 NATVTGGQVADQNID
+437 NASQTGGQVADQNID
-452 VTGNKLK
+452 VTDKLK

-477 PTSTATFDRT
+477 PTSGAKFDRT
-487 VYDNKMNKSDD
+487 VYDNKMNKSAD
-498 NVNTTGIDVP
+498 NVDDEGIAVP
-508 VNSPSTSNY
+508 VNRSSVANY
-517 TLVLDNK
+517 TLLLDNK
-524 NNATGGSQADVVYV
+524 NNATGGSQANVVYV

-543 NGTGVDFYGVDG
+543 NNTGVDFYGVDG

-565 VGKLDMNATSEVTNA
+565 VGQLDMNKAGLDKKGL
-580 NNVDHIFVQDHTTVA
+580 DHIFVQDHTTVA
-595 NFTIKDLRNA
+595 NLTIMNLKNA

-626 WEKGIEFNVEI
+626 WEDGITFDVNI

>member
-1 MKNFSKYFLMGTVAL
+1 MKNLSKYFLMGTVAL

-36 PTFNGSTVKTQFAL
+36 PTFNGSTVKAQFAL

-65 TQQNSYFRGMS
+65 TQQNNNFRGMS
-76 SMTLLPFAETAVDGG
+76 GMTLLPFEATTVDGG
-91 KTSTSA
+91 QTSTSA
-97 MLLGTDANAF
+97 MLLGTNDNAF
-107 DTDGAG
+107 DKDGVG

-126 GTQSFVFY
+126 GTNSFVFY
-134 GKATGTPASVEDA
+134 GKATGTPESVDA
-147 EKCFKYGYLTE
+147 DECFKYGYLTE
-158 KSISPKDKVKL
+158 TSISPKAKVSL
-169 SDVKFALKQINSNLN
+169 SGVKFALKEINSGLD
-184 LATAAGTGEESY
+184 LKAATETGDKSY
-196 NKVLAALDKVTGTKV
+196 NKVLAALYKVTETKV
-211 TNTTVGTIAWNN
+211 GAIAWNN
-223 IGTTATDMKLD
+223 IGTPSDMKLD

-240 DAFSK
+240 EAFSK

-271 DGDNAT
+271 DGADAS

-291 EEAAASLDGVN
+291 KEAAASLNNVD
-302 FPNDINIPDGA
+302 FPNDIHIPDGA
-313 VALKYTDSKEWKY
+313 VALEYTDSKEWKY
-326 QSSVTMKEDNK
+326 QSSVTMKETNK

-358 ANDKAATTL
+358 ANNEAATTL
-367 GSTASFWP
+367 SPTGTFWP
-375 NKDEWAKYDAEN
+375 KQDDWAKYDAEN
-387 SNTTNPWTALSDW
+387 STTDPWASLSGW
-400 TQGVKNSTRTI
+400 SQGVQNSTRTI

-418 YGVANLRLTIN
+418 YGVANLKLTIKAN
-429 AKTDNLDD
+429 AENLDD
-437 NATVTGGQVADQNID
+437 NASQKGGQVKDQNINVD
-452 VTGNKLK
+452 GKLK

-477 PTSTATFDRT
+477 PTTGATFDRT
-487 VYDNKMNKSDD
+487 VYDNKMNQSADV
-498 NVNTTGIDVP
+498 VNTGGIAVP
-508 VNSPSTSNY
+508 VNSTSDPNY

-524 NNATGGSQADVVYV
+524 NNATGGSQANVVYV

-543 NGTGVDFYGVDG
+543 NGTDVDFYGVDG

-565 VGKLDMNATSEVTNA
+565 VGKLDKNATSGVTNV

-595 NFTIKDLRNA
+595 NLTIMNLKNA

-626 WEKGIEFNVEI
+626 WENGIEFNVEI

>member
-36 PTFNGSTVKTQFAL
+36 PTFNGSTVKAQFAL

-65 TQQNSYFRGMS
+65 TQQNSNFRGMS
-76 SMTLLPFAETAVDGG
+76 SMTLLPFAETTVDGE

-97 MLLGTDANAF
+97 MLLGTNNNAF

-126 GTQSFVFY
+126 GTQNFVFY
-134 GKATGTPASVEDA
+134 GKATGTPVSADDA
-147 EKCFKYGYLTE
+147 DACFKYGYLTE
-158 KSISPKDKVKL
+158 KSISAKDKVSL
-169 SDVKFALKQINSNLN
+169 SNVRFALKETNSNLN
-184 LATAAGTGEESY
+184 LETATGTGAEPY
-196 NKVLAALDKVTGTKV
+196 NKVLAALNTVTGTK
-211 TNTTVGTIAWNN
+211 VGTIAWNN
-223 IGTTATDMKLD
+223 IGTTGTDMKLE

-240 DAFSK
+240 SAFSN
-245 LKAGS
+245 LTAGS

-265 GVEALA
+265 GVKALA
-271 DGDNAT
+271 EGTTAPVN
-277 VDGAGL
+277 GAGL
-283 LALLRKNA
+283 LALLHKNA
-291 EEAAASLDGVN
+291 DEAAASLDGVN
-302 FPNDINIPDGA
+302 FPNVINIPDGA
-313 VALKYTDSKEWKY
+313 VALNYTASNGWKY
-326 QSSVTMKEDNK
+326 QSSVTMKENNK
-337 IAYDKITYP
+337 IAYANITYP

-358 ANDKAATTL
+358 ANNNAATTL
-367 GSTASFWP
+367 SPTDTFWP
-375 NKDEWAKYDAEN
+375 NKDDWAKYDAEN
-387 SNTTNPWTALSDW
+387 SNTTNPWTSLSDW
-400 TQGVKNSTRTI
+400 SQGVKNSTRTI

-418 YGVANLRLTIN
+418 YGVANLKLTIN
-429 AKTDNLDD
+429 AKTDHLDD
-437 NATVTGGQVADQNID
+437 NASQKGGHVADQNID
-452 VTGNKLK
+452 VTGNRLK

-498 NVNTTGIDVP
+498 DVNTAGIDVP
-508 VNSPSTSNY
+508 VTGSSDSNY

-524 NNATGGSQADVVYV
+524 NSTTGGSQADVVYV

-543 NGTGVDFYGVDG
+543 NGTDVDFYGVDG

-565 VGKLDMNATSEVTNA
+565 VGRLDMNKAGLDKKGL
-580 NNVDHIFVQDHTTVA
+580 DHIFVKDHTTVA
-595 NFTIKDLRNA
+595 NLTIKDLRNA

-626 WEKGIEFNVEI
+626 WENGIEFNVEI

>member
-36 PTFNGSTVKTQFAL
+36 PTFNGSTVKAQFAL

-65 TQQNSYFRGMS
+65 TQQKDHFRGMS
-76 SMTLLPFAETAVDGG
+76 SMTLLPFAETDVNGEQ
-91 KTSTSA
+91 TSTSA
-97 MLLGTDANAF
+97 MLLGTNTNAF

-126 GTQSFVFY
+126 GTQNFVFY
-134 GKATGTPASVEDA
+134 GKATGTPASTDDA
-147 EKCFKYGYLTE
+147 DACFKYGYLTE
-158 KSISPKDKVKL
+158 KKSISAKDKVSL

-184 LATAAGTGEESY
+184 LATATETGDKPY
-196 NKVLAALDKVTGTKV
+196 NKVLAALDKVTGTQ
-211 TNTTVGTIAWNN
+211 VGTIKWNN
-223 IGTTATDMKLD
+223 IDGTTTDMKLK

-240 DAFSK
+240 DAFSS

-265 GVEALA
+265 GVGALA

-283 LALLRKNA
+283 LALLHKNA
-291 EEAAASLDGVN
+291 DAAAASLATVN

-313 VALKYTDSKEWKY
+313 VTLNYTASNGWKY

-358 ANDKAATTL
+358 ANNNAATKLSPTD
-367 GSTASFWP
+367 TFWP
-375 NKDEWAKYDAEN
+375 NKDDWAKYDAEN
-387 SNTTNPWTALSDW
+387 SNTTNPWTSLSDW
-400 TQGVKNSTRTI
+400 SQGVKNSTRTI

-418 YGVANLRLTIN
+418 YGVANLKLTIK
-429 AKTDNLDD
+429 ADADNLDD
-437 NATVTGGQVADQNID
+437 NASHKGGQVADQNID
-452 VTGNKLK
+452 VTGNMLK

-469 SEVAWNYE
+469 SEVGWNYE
-477 PTSTATFDRT
+477 PISGEAFDRT
-487 VYDNKMNKSDD
+487 VYDNKMNKSADD
-498 NVNTTGIDVP
+498 VNDAGIDVP
-508 VNSPSTSNY
+508 VNSPSVANY
-517 TLVLDNK
+517 TLVLD
-524 NNATGGSQADVVYV
+524 SQ
-538 TVELV
+538 E
-543 NGTGVDFYGVDG
+543 
-555 MVPKG
+555 M
-560 GKFYL
+560 
-565 VGKLDMNATSEVTNA
+565 
-580 NNVDHIFVQDHTTVA
+580 
-595 NFTIKDLRNA
+595 
-605 YNNIPDL
+605 
-612 RSTSVSVGLAVNLT
+612 
-626 WEKGIEFNVEI
+626 

>member
-36 PTFNGSTVKTQFAL
+36 PTFNGSTVKAQFAL

-65 TQQNSYFRGMS
+65 TQQNNNFRGMS
-76 SMTLLPFAETAVDGG
+76 GMTLLPFEATTVDGG
-91 KTSTSA
+91 QTSTSA
-97 MLLGTDANAF
+97 MLLGTNDNAF

-134 GKATGTPASVEDA
+134 GKATGTPASVNADE
-147 EKCFKYGYLTE
+147 CFKYGYLSET
-158 KSISPKDKVKL
+158 SISPKAKVSL
-169 SDVKFALKQINSNLN
+169 SGVKFALKETNSGLD
-184 LATAAGTGEESY
+184 LGAATETGDKSY
-196 NKVLAALDKVTGTKV
+196 NKVLAALKTVTDTK
-211 TNTTVGTIAWNN
+211 VGTIAWNN
-223 IGTTATDMKLD
+223 IGTPADMKLD

-240 DAFSK
+240 EAFSK

-271 DGDNAT
+271 DDANAT

-291 EEAAASLDGVN
+291 DKAAATLEGEN

-313 VALKYTDSKEWKY
+313 VALEYTASNGWKY
-326 QSSVTMKEDNK
+326 QSSVTMKENNN
-337 IAYDKITYP
+337 IAYNKITYP

-358 ANDKAATTL
+358 ANDEAATTL

-375 NKDEWAKYDAEN
+375 NKDEWAKYDEN
-387 SNTTNPWTALSDW
+387 SSTTDPWTTLSGW
-400 TQGVKNSTRTI
+400 SQGVKNSTRTI

-418 YGVANLRLTIN
+418 YGVANLKLTIQ
-429 AKTDNLDD
+429 AKTDNLND
-437 NATVTGGQVADQNID
+437 NASQKGGQVKDQNINVD
-452 VTGNKLK
+452 GKLK

-477 PTSTATFDRT
+477 PTTSATFDRT
-487 VYDNKMNKSDD
+487 VYDNKMNQSANNVDD
-498 NVNTTGIDVP
+498 DGIDVP
-508 VNSPSTSNY
+508 VNTSSVANY

-524 NNATGGSQADVVYV
+524 NTTGASQADVVYV

-543 NGTGVDFYGVDG
+543 NNTGVDFYGVDG
-555 MVPKG
+555 MVPDG

-565 VGKLDMNATSEVTNA
+565 VGMLDMNKAGLDKKGL
-580 NNVDHIFVQDHTTVA
+580 DHIFVQDHTTVA
-595 NFTIKDLRNA
+595 NLTIMNLKNA

-626 WEKGIEFNVEI
+626 WVDGILFDNVEI

>member
-1 MKNFSKYFLMGTVAL
+1 MKNLSKYLLMGTVAL

-36 PTFNGSTVKTQFAL
+36 PTFNGSTVKAQFAL

-65 TQQNSYFRGMS
+65 TQQNNNFRGMS
-76 SMTLLPFAETAVDGG
+76 GMTLLPFAETAVEGG
-91 KTSTSA
+91 ETSTSA
-97 MLLGTDANAF
+97 MLLGTNANAF

-126 GTQSFVFY
+126 GTESFVFY
-134 GKATGTPASVEDA
+134 GKATGTPANTDVADD
-147 EKCFKYGYLTE
+147 CFKYGYLTE
-158 KSISPKDKVKL
+158 NSISPKAKVSL
-169 SDVKFALKQINSNLN
+169 SGVKFALKQINSNLN
-184 LATAAGTGEESY
+184 LAAATETGDKSY
-196 NKVLAALDKVTGTKV
+196 NKVLAALNKVTDTK
-211 TNTTVGTIAWNN
+211 VGTIAWNN
-223 IGTTATDMKLD
+223 IGTPADMKLD

-240 DAFSK
+240 EAFSK

-265 GVEALA
+265 GVDALA
-271 DGDNAT
+271 DDAT
-277 VDGAGL
+277 ASEDGAGL

-291 EEAAASLDGVN
+291 VEAANSLGSVK

-313 VALKYTDSKEWKY
+313 VALTYTDSKWKY
-326 QSSVTMKEDNK
+326 ESSVTMKENNN
-337 IAYDKITYP
+337 IAYANITYP

-358 ANDKAATTL
+358 ANDKPATTL

-387 SNTTNPWTALSDW
+387 SKTTDPWTSLSGW
-400 TQGVKNSTRTI
+400 SQGVKNSTRTI

-418 YGVANLRLTIN
+418 YGVANLKLTIKAN
-429 AKTDNLDD
+429 ADNLND
-437 NATVTGGQVADQNID
+437 NASKTGGQVADQNID
-452 VTGNKLK
+452 VTDKLK

-477 PTSTATFDRT
+477 PTTGATFDRT
-487 VYDNKMNKSDD
+487 VYDNKMNQSAD
-498 NVNTTGIDVP
+498 NVDDEGIAVP
-508 VNSPSTSNY
+508 VNRSSVANY

-524 NNATGGSQADVVYV
+524 NNTTGGSQANVVYV

-543 NGTGVDFYGVDG
+543 NNTDVDFYGVDG

-565 VGKLDMNATSEVTNA
+565 VGELDMNKAGLDKKGLN
-580 NNVDHIFVQDHTTVA
+580 HIFVQDHTTVA
-595 NFTIKDLRNA
+595 NFTITSLKNA

-626 WEKGIEFNVEI
+626 WEDGITFDVNI

>member
-36 PTFNGSTVKTQFAL
+36 PTFNGSTVKAQFAL

-76 SMTLLPFAETAVDGG
+76 SMTLLPFAETTVDGE

-97 MLLGTDANAF
+97 MLLGTNNNAF
-107 DTDGAG
+107 DKDGAG

-126 GTQSFVFY
+126 GTQNFVFY
-134 GKATGTPASVEDA
+134 GKATGTPANTEHAD
-147 EKCFKYGYLTE
+147 ECFKYGYLTE
-158 KSISPKDKVKL
+158 KKSISLNDKVLL

-184 LATAAGTGEESY
+184 LETATETGVEPY

-211 TNTTVGTIAWNN
+211 GDIAWNN

-240 DAFSK
+240 SAFSD

-265 GVEALA
+265 GVEA
-271 DGDNAT
+271 DGAPAT

-283 LALLRKNA
+283 LALLHKNA
-291 EEAAASLDGVN
+291 DEAAASLDGLN
-302 FPNDINIPDGA
+302 FPNVINIPDGA
-313 VALKYTDSKEWKY
+313 VALKYTGSEWKY
-326 QSSVTMKEDNK
+326 QSSVTMKEENK
-337 IAYDKITYP
+337 IAYANITYP

-358 ANDKAATTL
+358 ANNEAATTL
-367 GSTASFWP
+367 SPTGTFWP
-375 NKDEWAKYDAEN
+375 KQDEWAKYDAEN
-387 SNTTNPWTALSDW
+387 SATDPWTSLSGW
-400 TQGVKNSTRTI
+400 SQGVKNSTRTI

-418 YGVANLRLTIN
+418 YGVANLKLTIK
-429 AKTDNLDD
+429 ADGDHLDD
-437 NATVTGGQVADQNID
+437 NASQKGGQVADQNIY
-452 VTGNKLK
+452 VNGKLK

-477 PTSTATFDRT
+477 PTSEAKFDRT
-487 VYDNKMNKSDD
+487 VYDNKMNKSADD
-498 NVNTTGIDVP
+498 VDDEGIAVP
-508 VNSPSTSNY
+508 VNGTSEKLVPNY

-524 NNATGGSQADVVYV
+524 NNATGGSQANVVYV

-543 NGTGVDFYGVDG
+543 NGTDVDFYGVDG

-565 VGKLDMNATSEVTNA
+565 VGKLDMNTVSDTKKNGC
-580 NNVDHIFVQDHTTVA
+580 DHIFVQDHTTVA

-626 WEKGIEFNVEI
+626 WENGIEFNVEI

>member
-36 PTFNGSTVKTQFAL
+36 PTFNGSTVKAQFAL

-59 RMTENA
+59 RMTGDA
-65 TQQNSYFRGMS
+65 TQQNSNFRGMS
-76 SMTLLPFAETAVDGG
+76 SMTLLPFAETTVDGG
-91 KTSTSA
+91 QTSTSA
-97 MLLGTDANAF
+97 MLLGTNDNAF
-107 DTDGAG
+107 DTDGDG

-126 GTQSFVFY
+126 GTQNFVFY
-134 GKATGTPASVEDA
+134 GKATGTPASVNADNA

-158 KSISPKDKVKL
+158 TSISDKDKVSL
-169 SDVKFALKQINSNLN
+169 SNVKFALKQINSNLN
-184 LATAAGTGEESY
+184 LAAVTETGDKPY
-196 NKVLAALDKVTGTKV
+196 NKVLAALNTV
-211 TNTTVGTIAWNN
+211 TNTKVGTIAWNN
-223 IGTTATDMKLD
+223 IGTTGTDMKLD

-240 DAFSK
+240 EAFSK
-245 LKAGS
+245 LTAGS

-265 GVEALA
+265 GVDALA
-271 DGDNAT
+271 DDATAT

-283 LALLRKNA
+283 LALLHKNA
-291 EEAAASLDGVN
+291 DKAAASLEGVN
-302 FPNDINIPDGA
+302 FPNKINIPDGA
-313 VALKYTDSKEWKY
+313 VALNYTASNGWKY
-326 QSSVTMKEDNK
+326 QNSVTMKVNNK
-337 IAYDKITYP
+337 IAYANITYP

-375 NKDEWAKYDAEN
+375 DKDKWAKYDAGN
-387 SNTTNPWTALSDW
+387 SNTTDPWTSLSGW
-400 TQGVKNSTRTI
+400 SQGVKNSTRTI

-418 YGVANLRLTIN
+418 YGVANLKLTIN
-429 AKTDNLDD
+429 AKDNLED
-437 NATVTGGQVADQNID
+437 NALKNGGQVANQNID
-452 VTGNKLK
+452 VTGNMLK
-459 MTGVLVGGQP
+459 MTGVLVSGQP

-477 PTSTATFDRT
+477 PTSDATFDRT
-487 VYDNKMNKSDD
+487 VYDNKMNSSADV
-498 NVNTTGIDVP
+498 VNTTGIDVP
-508 VNSPSTSNY
+508 VNNPSVPNY

-524 NNATGGSQADVVYV
+524 NNNATGSQAEVVYV

-555 MVPKG
+555 MVPKN

-565 VGKLDMNATSEVTNA
+565 VGKLDMNKEGLVKNGC
-580 NNVDHIFVQDHTTVA
+580 DHIFVKDHTTVA
-595 NFTIKDLRNA
+595 NFTITSLQNA

-626 WEKGIEFNVEI
+626 WEDGIKFDVNI

>member
-1 MKNFSKYFLMGTVAL
+1 MKNFRKYFLMGTVAL

-36 PTFNGSTVKTQFAL
+36 PTFNGSTVKAQFAL

-65 TQQNSYFRGMS
+65 TQQNNNFRGMS
-76 SMTLLPFAETAVDGG
+76 GMTLLPFAETAVEGG
-91 KTSTSA
+91 ETSTSA
-97 MLLGTDANAF
+97 MILGTNANAF
-107 DTDGAG
+107 DKDGDG

-134 GKATGTPASVEDA
+134 GKATGTPESVDA

-158 KSISPKDKVKL
+158 NSITAKNKVSL
-169 SDVKFALKQINSNLN
+169 SDVKFALKQINSGLN
-184 LATAAGTGEESY
+184 LGAATETGEEGC
-196 NKVLAALDKVTGTKV
+196 NKVLAALNKVTDTK
-211 TNTTVGTIAWNN
+211 VGTIEWKN
-223 IGTTATDMKLD
+223 IGTPADMKLD

-240 DAFSK
+240 EAFSS

-265 GVEALA
+265 GVDALA
-271 DGDNAT
+271 ADAT
-277 VDGAGL
+277 ASVDGARL

-291 EEAAASLDGVN
+291 EEAAATLEGVD
-302 FPNDINIPDGA
+302 FPNKINIPDGA
-313 VALKYTDSKEWKY
+313 VALEYSASNGWKY
-326 QSSVTMKEDNK
+326 QSSVTMKEGNK

-358 ANDKAATTL
+358 ANDNAATTL

-375 NKDEWAKYDAEN
+375 NKDEWAKYDAGN
-387 SNTTNPWTALSDW
+387 NTTTDPWLSLSGW
-400 TQGVKNSTRTI
+400 AQGVKNSTRTI

-418 YGVANLRLTIN
+418 YGVANLKLTIKAN
-429 AKTDNLDD
+429 EENLDD
-437 NATVTGGQVADQNID
+437 NASQKGGQVKDQNIYVD
-452 VTGNKLK
+452 GKLK

-477 PTSTATFDRT
+477 PTTGAIFDRT
-487 VYDNKMNKSDD
+487 VYDNKMNKSAD
-498 NVNTTGIDVP
+498 NVDDEGIDVP
-508 VNSPSTSNY
+508 VNTSSVANY

-524 NNATGGSQADVVYV
+524 NTTGGSQANVVYV

-543 NGTGVDFYGVDG
+543 NNTDVDFYGVDG

-565 VGKLDMNATSEVTNA
+565 VGKLDMNKAGLDKKGLN
-580 NNVDHIFVQDHTTVA
+580 HIFVQDHTTVA
-595 NFTIKDLRNA
+595 NLTIMNLKNA

-612 RSTSVSVGLAVNLT
+612 RSTSVSVGLAVNLS
-626 WEKGIEFNVEI
+626 WVDGIVFDNVEI

>member
-36 PTFNGSTVKTQFAL
+36 PTFNGSTVKAQFAL

-126 GTQSFVFY
+126 GTQNFVFY
-134 GKATGTPASVEDA
+134 GKATGTPVSVNADD
-147 EKCFKYGYLTE
+147 CFKYGYLTE
-158 KSISPKDKVKL
+158 KSISAKDKVSL
-169 SDVKFALKQINSNLN
+169 SDVKFALKETNSNLN
-184 LATAAGTGEESY
+184 LAAATENGVESY
-196 NKVLAALDKVTGTKV
+196 NKVLAALKKVTDTK
-211 TNTTVGTIAWNN
+211 VGTIAWNN
-223 IGTTATDMKLD
+223 IGTPADMKLD

-240 DAFSK
+240 SAFSS

-271 DGDNAT
+271 EGTTAPVT
-277 VDGAGL
+277 GAGL
-283 LALLRKNA
+283 LALLHKNA
-291 EEAAASLDGVN
+291 DAAAASLATVN

-313 VALKYTDSKEWKY
+313 VALNYTASDGWRY
-326 QSSVTMKEDNK
+326 QSSVTMKENNK

-346 ASLNYFVKTAAM
+346 ASLNYFVKTVAM
-358 ANDKAATTL
+358 ANDKPATTL
-367 GSTASFWP
+367 SPTDTFWP
-375 NKDEWAKYDAEN
+375 KQDEWAKYDAKN
-387 SNTTNPWTALSDW
+387 SATDPWTSLSGW
-400 TQGVKNSTRTI
+400 SQGVKNSTRTI

-418 YGVANLRLTIN
+418 YGVANLKLTIN
-429 AKTDNLDD
+429 AKTDHLDD
-437 NATVTGGQVADQNID
+437 NASHNGGQVADQNID

-477 PTSTATFDRT
+477 PTSDATFDRT
-487 VYDNKMNKSDD
+487 VYDNKMNKSADE
-498 NVNTTGIDVP
+498 VNDEGIAVP
-508 VNSPSTSNY
+508 VNGTSVKLVPNY

-524 NNATGGSQADVVYV
+524 GSQTDFVYV

-543 NGTGVDFYGVDG
+543 NKTGVDFYGVDG
-555 MVPKG
+555 MVPKD

-565 VGKLDMNATSEVTNA
+565 VGKLDMNQTGLDKKGL
-580 NNVDHIFVQDHTTVA
+580 DHIFVQDHTTVA

-626 WEKGIEFNVEI
+626 WENGIEFNVEI

>member
-1 MKNFSKYFLMGTVAL
+1 MKNLSKYFLMGTVAL

-65 TQQNSYFRGMS
+65 TQQNNNFRGMS
-76 SMTLLPFAETAVDGG
+76 GMTLLPFAETAVEGG
-91 KTSTSA
+91 ETSTSA
-97 MLLGTDANAF
+97 MILGTNANAF

-134 GKATGTPASVEDA
+134 GKATGTPESVDA

-158 KSISPKDKVKL
+158 NSISPKAKVSL
-169 SDVKFALKQINSNLN
+169 SGVRFALKEINSGLN
-184 LATAAGTGEESY
+184 LGAATETGEEGY
-196 NKVLAALDKVTGTKV
+196 NKVLAALKNVTDTK
-211 TNTTVGTIAWNN
+211 VGTIAWNN
-223 IGTTATDMKLD
+223 IGTPATDMKLD

-240 DAFSK
+240 EAFSK

-265 GVEALA
+265 GVDALA
-271 DGDNAT
+271 DGDDAT
-277 VDGAGL
+277 ENGAGL

-291 EEAAASLDGVN
+291 EEAAATLEGVD
-302 FPNDINIPDGA
+302 FPNKINIPDGA
-313 VALKYTDSKEWKY
+313 VALNYTASDGWKY

-337 IAYDKITYP
+337 IAYANITYP

-358 ANDKAATTL
+358 ANNEPATTL
-367 GSTASFWP
+367 SPTGTFWP
-375 NKDEWAKYDAEN
+375 KQDDWAKYDAKN
-387 SNTTNPWTALSDW
+387 STTDPWTSLSGW
-400 TQGVKNSTRTI
+400 SQGVQNSTRTI

-418 YGVANLRLTIN
+418 YGVANLKLTIKAN
-429 AKTDNLDD
+429 EENLDD
-437 NATVTGGQVADQNID
+437 NASQTGGQVADQNID
-452 VTGNKLK
+452 VTDKLK

-498 NVNTTGIDVP
+498 VVNTTGIAVP
-508 VNSPSTSNY
+508 VNSPSDPNY

-524 NNATGGSQADVVYV
+524 KTTGGSQVDAVYV

-543 NGTGVDFYGVDG
+543 NGTDVDFYGVDG

-565 VGKLDMNATSEVTNA
+565 VGKLDMNKAGLDKKGL
-580 NNVDHIFVQDHTTVA
+580 DHIFVQDHTTVA
-595 NFTIKDLRNA
+595 NLTIMNLKNA

-626 WEKGIEFNVEI
+626 WVDGITFDVNI

>member
-36 PTFNGSTVKTQFAL
+36 PTFNGSTVKAQFAL

-65 TQQNSYFRGMS
+65 TQQNNNFRGMS
-76 SMTLLPFAETAVDGG
+76 SMTLLPFAETKVDGE

-97 MLLGTDANAF
+97 MRLGTNDNAF
-107 DTDGAG
+107 DKDVDG

-134 GKATGTPASVEDA
+134 GKATGTPANTDVADD
-147 EKCFKYGYLTE
+147 CFKYGYLTE
-158 KSISPKDKVKL
+158 KSISDKENVLL
-169 SDVKFALKQINSNLN
+169 SDVKFALKETNSNLN
-184 LATAAGTGEESY
+184 LAAATETGDKSY
-196 NKVLAALDKVTGTKV
+196 NKVLAALKNVTDTK
-211 TNTTVGTIAWNN
+211 VGTIAWNN
-223 IGTTATDMKLD
+223 IGTTTDMKLE
-234 HAKKLW
+234 HARKLW
-240 DAFSK
+240 STFSS

-271 DGDNAT
+271 DGVDAT
-277 VDGAGL
+277 EDGAGL
-283 LALLRKNA
+283 LALLHKNA
-291 EEAAASLDGVN
+291 DEAAASLNNVS
-302 FPNDINIPDGA
+302 FPNDIHIPDGA
-313 VALKYTDSKEWKY
+313 VALNYTASDGWRY
-326 QSSVTMKEDNK
+326 QSSVTMKENNK

-346 ASLNYFVKTAAM
+346 ASLNYFVKTVAM
-358 ANDKAATTL
+358 ANDKPATTL
-367 GSTASFWP
+367 SPTDTFWP
-375 NKDEWAKYDAEN
+375 KQDEWAKYDAKN
-387 SNTTNPWTALSDW
+387 SATDPWTSLSGW
-400 TQGVKNSTRTI
+400 SQGVKNSTRTI

-418 YGVANLRLTIN
+418 YGVANLKLTIN
-429 AKTDNLDD
+429 AKTDHLDD
-437 NATVTGGQVADQNID
+437 NASHNGGQVADQNID

-477 PTSTATFDRT
+477 PTTGATFDRT
-487 VYDNKMNKSDD
+487 VYDNKMNKSADD
-498 NVNTTGIDVP
+498 VNTKGIDVP
-508 VNSPSTSNY
+508 VNGTGVKLVPNY

-524 NNATGGSQADVVYV
+524 GSQANVVYV

-543 NGTGVDFYGVDG
+543 NKTGVDFYGVDG
-555 MVPKG
+555 MVPDG

-565 VGKLDMNATSEVTNA
+565 VGKLDMNQTGLDKKGL
-580 NNVDHIFVQDHTTVA
+580 DHIFVQDHTTVA
-595 NFTIKDLRNA
+595 NFTIKDLKNA

-626 WEKGIEFNVEI
+626 WENGIEFNVEI

>member
-36 PTFNGSTVKTQFAL
+36 PTFNGSTVKAQFAL

-65 TQQNSYFRGMS
+65 TQQKDHFRGMS
-76 SMTLLPFAETAVDGG
+76 SMTLLPFAETTVDGVQ
-91 KTSTSA
+91 TSTSA
-97 MLLGTDANAF
+97 MLLGTNDNAF

-126 GTQSFVFY
+126 GTQNFVFY
-134 GKATGTPASVEDA
+134 GKATGTPANTDVADA
-147 EKCFKYGYLTE
+147 CFKYGYLTE
-158 KSISPKDKVKL
+158 TSISAKDKVSL

-211 TNTTVGTIAWNN
+211 GAIAWNN
-223 IGTTATDMKLD
+223 IGTTGTDMKLE

-240 DAFSK
+240 SAFSD

-265 GVEALA
+265 GVEA
-271 DGDNAT
+271 DGAPAT
-277 VDGAGL
+277 KDGAGL
-283 LALLRKNA
+283 LALLHKNA
-291 EEAAASLDGVN
+291 DEAAASLATVN
-302 FPNDINIPDGA
+302 FPNDIHIPDGA

-326 QSSVTMKEDNK
+326 QSSVTMKENNK
-337 IAYDKITYP
+337 IAYANITYP

-358 ANDKAATTL
+358 ANDNAATTL

-375 NKDEWAKYDAEN
+375 KQDDWAKYDAEN
-387 SNTTNPWTALSDW
+387 SNTTDPWTALSGW
-400 TQGVKNSTRTI
+400 SQGVKNSTRTI

-418 YGVANLRLTIN
+418 YGVANLKLTIN
-429 AKTDNLDD
+429 ANTDHLDD
-437 NATVTGGQVADQNID
+437 NASQKGGQVADQNID

-487 VYDNKMNKSDD
+487 VYDNKMNKSADD
-498 NVNTTGIDVP
+498 VNTTGIDVP
-508 VNSPSTSNY
+508 VNSPSVANY

-524 NNATGGSQADVVYV
+524 NNTTGGSQADVVYV

-543 NGTGVDFYGVDG
+543 NGTDVDFYGVDG

-565 VGKLDMNATSEVTNA
+565 VGKLDMNKAGLDKKGL
-580 NNVDHIFVQDHTTVA
+580 DHIFVQDHTTVA
-595 NFTIKDLRNA
+595 NLTIKDLRNA

-626 WEKGIEFNVEI
+626 WQEGITFDVEI

>member
-1 MKNFSKYFLMGTVAL
+1 MKNLSKYFLMGTVAL

-36 PTFNGSTVKTQFAL
+36 PTFNGSTVKAQFAL

-65 TQQNSYFRGMS
+65 TQQNNNFRGMS
-76 SMTLLPFAETAVDGG
+76 GMTLLPFAETAVEGG
-91 KTSTSA
+91 ETSTSA
-97 MLLGTDANAF
+97 MILGTNANAF

-134 GKATGTPASVEDA
+134 GKATGTPESVDA

-158 KSISPKDKVKL
+158 NSISPKAKVSL
-169 SDVKFALKQINSNLN
+169 SDVKFALKQINSGLN
-184 LATAAGTGEESY
+184 LEAATETGEEGY
-196 NKVLAALDKVTGTKV
+196 NKVLAALNKVTDTK
-211 TNTTVGTIAWNN
+211 VGTIEWKN
-223 IGTTATDMKLD
+223 ISAPADMKLD

-240 DAFSK
+240 EAFSK

-265 GVEALA
+265 GVEAL
-271 DGDNAT
+271 
-277 VDGAGL
+277 VDGTDAAENGADL
-283 LALLRKNA
+283 LVLLRKNA
-291 EEAAASLDGVN
+291 DKAAASLEGVD
-302 FPNDINIPDGA
+302 FPNKINIPDGA
-313 VALKYTDSKEWKY
+313 VALQYTASNGWKY
-326 QSSVTMKEDNK
+326 QSSVTMKENNK
-337 IAYDKITYP
+337 IAYANITYP
-346 ASLNYFVKTAAM
+346 ASLNYFVNTAAM
-358 ANDKAATTL
+358 ANDNAATTL

-387 SNTTNPWTALSDW
+387 STTTDPWLSLSGW
-400 TQGVKNSTRTI
+400 AQGVKNSTRTI

-418 YGVANLRLTIN
+418 YGVANLKLTIKAN
-429 AKTDNLDD
+429 EENLDD
-437 NATVTGGQVADQNID
+437 NASQTGGQVADQNID
-452 VTGNKLK
+452 VTDKLK

-477 PTSTATFDRT
+477 PTSGAKFDRT
-487 VYDNKMNKSDD
+487 VYDNKMNKSAD
-498 NVNTTGIDVP
+498 NVDDEGIAVP
-508 VNSPSTSNY
+508 VNRSSVANY
-517 TLVLDNK
+517 TLLLDNK
-524 NNATGGSQADVVYV
+524 NNATGGSQANVVYV

-543 NGTGVDFYGVDG
+543 NNTGVDFYGVDG

-565 VGKLDMNATSEVTNA
+565 VGKLDKNATSGVTNV

-595 NFTIKDLRNA
+595 NLTIMNLKNA

-626 WEKGIEFNVEI
+626 WEDGIKFDVEI

>member
-16 SGMTA
+16 SGTTA

-36 PTFNGSTVKTQFAL
+36 PTFNGSTVKAQFAL

-65 TQQNSYFRGMS
+65 TQQNGHFRGMS
-76 SMTLLPFAETAVDGG
+76 GMTLLPFAETAVEGG
-91 KTSTSA
+91 ETSTSA
-97 MLLGTDANAF
+97 MLLGTNANAF

-126 GTQSFVFY
+126 GTQNFVFY
-134 GKATGTPASVEDA
+134 GKATETPTSVNADD
-147 EKCFKYGYLTE
+147 CFKYGYLTE
-158 KSISPKDKVKL
+158 TSISPKAKVSL
-169 SDVKFALKQINSNLN
+169 SDVKFALKQINSGLN
-184 LATAAGTGEESY
+184 LGAATGTGEEGY
-196 NKVLAALDKVTGTKV
+196 NKVLAALKEVTDTK
-211 TNTTVGTIAWNN
+211 VGTIAWNN

-240 DAFSK
+240 EAFSK

-271 DGDNAT
+271 DGTDAT
-277 VDGAGL
+277 ENGAGL

-291 EEAAASLDGVN
+291 DKAAASLEGVD

-313 VALKYTDSKEWKY
+313 VALTYTDSKWKY
-326 QSSVTMKEDNK
+326 ESSVTMKENNN
-337 IAYDKITYP
+337 IAYANITYP

-367 GSTASFWP
+367 GSTDSFWP

-387 SNTTNPWTALSDW
+387 STTTNPWTSLSGW
-400 TQGVKNSTRTI
+400 SQGVQNSTRTI

-418 YGVANLRLTIN
+418 YGVANLKLTIN
-429 AKTDNLDD
+429 AKTNNLDD
-437 NATVTGGQVADQNID
+437 NASVTGGQVADQNIG
-452 VTGNKLK
+452 VTGDKLK

-477 PTSTATFDRT
+477 PTSSATFDRT
-487 VYDNKMNKSDD
+487 VYDNKMNQSGD
-498 NVNTTGIDVP
+498 NVNDAGIAVP
-508 VNSPSTSNY
+508 VGGSSVANY

-524 NNATGGSQADVVYV
+524 NTSATGSQTDVVYV

-543 NGTGVDFYGVDG
+543 NNTGVDFYGIDG
-555 MVPKG
+555 MVPNG

-565 VGKLDMNATSEVTNA
+565 VGMLDMNKDGLDKKDL
-580 NNVDHIFVQDHTTVA
+580 DHIFVQDHTTVA
-595 NFTIKDLRNA
+595 NLTITSLKNA
-605 YNNIPDL
+605 YNTIPDL

-626 WEKGIEFNVEI
+626 WVDGITFDVEI

>member
-36 PTFNGSTVKTQFAL
+36 PTFNGSTVKAQFAL

-76 SMTLLPFAETAVDGG
+76 NMTLLPFAETAVDGE

-97 MLLGTDANAF
+97 MLLGTNDNAF
-107 DTDGAG
+107 DKDGDG

-158 KSISPKDKVKL
+158 KKSISPKANVSL
-169 SDVKFALKQINSNLN
+169 SEVKFALKEINSNIN
-184 LATAAGTGEESY
+184 LAAATETGEGDY
-196 NKVLAALDKVTGTKV
+196 NKVLAALKNVTDTKV
-211 TNTTVGTIAWNN
+211 GSIAWNN
-223 IGTTATDMKLD
+223 IGTPTDMKLD

-240 DAFSK
+240 EAFSK
-245 LKAGS
+245 LTAGS

-265 GVEALA
+265 GVDALA
-271 DGDNAT
+271 DDATAT
-277 VDGAGL
+277 VDGARL
-283 LALLRKNA
+283 LALLHKNA
-291 EEAAASLDGVN
+291 DKAAASLEGVN
-302 FPNDINIPDGA
+302 FPNKINLPDGA
-313 VALKYTDSKEWKY
+313 VALNYTASDGWKY
-326 QSSVTMKEDNK
+326 QSSVTMKENNK
-337 IAYDKITYP
+337 IAYANITYP

-358 ANDKAATTL
+358 ANNEAATTL
-367 GSTASFWP
+367 SPTGTFWP
-375 NKDEWAKYDAEN
+375 KQDDWAKYDADN
-387 SNTTNPWTALSDW
+387 SATDPWTSLSGW
-400 TQGVKNSTRTI
+400 SQGVKNSTRTI

-418 YGVANLRLTIN
+418 YGVANLKLTIQ
-429 AKTDNLDD
+429 AKTANLND
-437 NATVTGGQVADQNID
+437 NAHVTGGQVADQNID
-452 VTGNKLK
+452 VTGSLK

-477 PTSTATFDRT
+477 PTSEATFDRT
-487 VYDNKMNKSDD
+487 VYDNKMNKSAD
-498 NVNTTGIDVP
+498 NVDDEGIAVP
-508 VNSPSTSNY
+508 VNGTSEKLVPNY

-524 NNATGGSQADVVYV
+524 NNAGGSQTDVVYV

-543 NGTGVDFYGVDG
+543 NKTGVDFYGVDG
-555 MVPKG
+555 MVPKD

-565 VGKLDMNATSEVTNA
+565 VGELNMNKAGLDKKGL
-580 NNVDHIFVQDHTTVA
+580 DHIFVQDHTTVA
-595 NFTIKDLRNA
+595 NFTIKDLKNA

>member
-1 MKNFSKYFLMGTVAL
+1 MKNFSKYLLMGTVAL

-28 NEPSAEVN
+28 NESSAEVN
-36 PTFNGSTVKTQFAL
+36 PTFNGTTVKAQFAI
-50 NLPYAATGT
+50 NLPYAATST

-65 TQQNSYFRGMS
+65 TQQNGNFRGMS
-76 SMTLLPFAETAVDGG
+76 SMTLLPFDETAVDGG
-91 KTSTSA
+91 QTSTSA
-97 MLLGTDANAF
+97 MLLGTNNNAF

-134 GKATGTPASVEDA
+134 GKATGTPVSVNADD
-147 EKCFKYGYLTE
+147 CFKYGYLTE
-158 KSISPKDKVKL
+158 KSISAKDKVSL
-169 SDVKFALKQINSNLN
+169 SDVKFALQQINSNLN
-184 LATAAGTGEESY
+184 LETAAGTGDKSY

-211 TNTTVGTIAWNN
+211 GAIAWNN
-223 IGTTATDMKLD
+223 IGTTADMKLV
-234 HAKKLW
+234 HASRLW
-240 DAFSK
+240 KAFSN

-271 DGDNAT
+271 AGTNAT
-277 VDGAGL
+277 EDGAGL
-283 LALLRKNA
+283 LALLHKNA
-291 EEAAASLDGVN
+291 DEAAASLATVN

-326 QSSVTMKEDNK
+326 ESSVTMKEGNK
-337 IAYDKITYP
+337 IAYANITYP

-358 ANDKAATTL
+358 ANNNAATTL
-367 GSTASFWP
+367 GSTDSFWP
-375 NKDEWAKYDAEN
+375 KKDEWAKYDAEN
-387 SNTTNPWTALSDW
+387 NKTNDPWASLSDW
-400 TQGVKNSTRTI
+400 SQGVKNSTRTI

-418 YGVANLRLTIN
+418 YGVANLKLTIN

-437 NATVTGGQVADQNID
+437 NATVTGGQVANQNID
-452 VTGNKLK
+452 VTGDKLK

-487 VYDNKMNKSDD
+487 VYDNKMNSSADV
-498 NVNTTGIDVP
+498 VNTTGIDVR
-508 VNSPSTSNY
+508 VNTPSVPNY

-524 NNATGGSQADVVYV
+524 NNNATGTQADVVYV

-543 NGTGVDFYGVDG
+543 NGTGVDFYGKDG
-555 MVPKG
+555 MVPNG

-565 VGKLDMNATSEVTNA
+565 VGKLDMASVTEA
-580 NNVDHIFVQDHTTVA
+580 NKNGQTHIFVQDHTTVA
-595 NFTIKDLRNA
+595 NFTIKDLKNA
-605 YNNIPDL
+605 YNTIPDL

-626 WEKGIEFNVEI
+626 WEDGIKFDVEI

>member
-1 MKNFSKYFLMGTVAL
+1 MKNFSKFLLMGTVAL

-21 FTACSSE
+21 FTACSSD
-28 NEPSAEVN
+28 NESSAEVN
-36 PTFNGSTVKTQFAL
+36 PTFDGSTVKAQFAI
-50 NLPYAATGT
+50 NLPYAATST

-65 TQQNSYFRGMS
+65 TQQNGNFRGIS

-91 KTSTSA
+91 QTSTSA
-97 MLLGTDANAF
+97 MLLGTNTNAF
-107 DTDGAG
+107 ETDGAG

-126 GTQSFVFY
+126 GTQNFVFY
-134 GKATGTPASVEDA
+134 GKATGTPASVNADD
-147 EKCFKYGYLTE
+147 CFKYGYLSE
-158 KSISPKDKVKL
+158 KSISAKDNVAL
-169 SDVKFALKQINSNLN
+169 SDVKFELKQINSNLN
-184 LATAAGTGEESY
+184 LETAVGTGGESY
-196 NKVLAALDKVTGTKV
+196 NKVLAALNKVTDTK
-211 TNTTVGTIAWNN
+211 VGTIEWKN
-223 IGTTATDMKLD
+223 IGTPTDMKLD

-240 DAFSK
+240 EAFSN
-245 LKAGS
+245 LTAGS

-265 GVEALA
+265 GVEPLA
-271 DGDNAT
+271 DGAT
-277 VDGAGL
+277 ASEDGAGL
-283 LALLRKNA
+283 LALLHKNA
-291 EEAAASLDGVN
+291 KAAATSLNSVN

-313 VALKYTDSKEWKY
+313 VVLKYTASKEWKY
-326 QSSVTMKEDNK
+326 QSSVTMKETNK
-337 IAYDKITYP
+337 IAYANITYP

-358 ANDKAATTL
+358 ANDNAATTL
-367 GSTASFWP
+367 SSTGSFWP

-387 SNTTNPWTALSDW
+387 SKTTDPWTSLTDW
-400 TQGVKNSTRTI
+400 KQGVKNSTRTI

-437 NATVTGGQVADQNID
+437 NATATGGQVADQNID
-452 VTGNKLK
+452 VTGYKLK

-477 PTSTATFDRT
+477 PTPGATFDRT
-487 VYDNKMNKSDD
+487 VYDNKMNQSADV
-498 NVNTTGIDVP
+498 VNTTGIDVP
-508 VNSPSTSNY
+508 VNSPSVSNY
-517 TLVLDNK
+517 TLLLDNK
-524 NNATGGSQADVVYV
+524 NNTTGGSQAEVVYV

-543 NGTGVDFYGVDG
+543 NGTGVDFYGIDG

-565 VGKLDMNATSEVTNA
+565 VGKLDKNATTGVTNV

-595 NFTIKDLRNA
+595 NLTIKDLKNA
-605 YNNIPDL
+605 YNTIPDL

-626 WEKGIEFNVEI
+626 WEDGIMFDVDI